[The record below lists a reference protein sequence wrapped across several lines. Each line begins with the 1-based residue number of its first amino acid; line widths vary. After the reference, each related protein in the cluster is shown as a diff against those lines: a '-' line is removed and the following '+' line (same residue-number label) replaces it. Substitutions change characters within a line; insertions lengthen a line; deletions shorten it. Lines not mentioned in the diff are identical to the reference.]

1 MSKNNVKI
9 SIAADTASAKQQ
21 INNFSKELNQS
32 KRSVRDLTA
41 AYERLDDAT
50 KSSSIGKNM
59 KRDLDSAINKF
70 KDLQKIQEKV
80 KSNLGDMKIDTS
92 GFKMPD
98 IGSLVSKSLDSAG
111 FSGASSVIDTLGGV
125 LGGSLTAGT
134 VAATAGVAAAGVA
147 VKEFVDVSQ
156 LAIQKSTEFGQSLS
170 QLSAITGVQGTAL
183 DNMRS
188 QIQDLGKETNSSVVD
203 VTNGM
208 AKIGGAMPALL
219 DDVEG
224 LGEMYKN
231 SSTLA
236 KAGLMSQDDAV
247 QSLTTIMAQFNHTVA
262 DSGKDID
269 ILANASQAGSAEIG
283 DLAGTMKVAGV
294 AANSAG
300 LSLQEASA
308 MAEVLGDNALKG
320 SEAGTQLRNIF
331 SKFSAEG
338 IKDADTMM
346 QTLAAHAGD
355 TGWMVKQFGVDSA
368 NAAQMLAD
376 GGDRYKELLSSLDA
390 TGTATEMARTNFDN
404 LAGDIDR
411 MKVQWENF
419 LASFNV
425 DAADGPVRE
434 LTQSIG
440 DLMQSVINLV
450 GEFQNSTTIQSAM
463 NVVGQS
469 GSMLIDILTTVVN
482 IVGDVLGVFF
492 DLVDTSGTAS
502 TALDLLAGA
511 FQLVREAI
519 KMVEGL
525 VFAVR
530 YAINWLLKQ
539 IVDFKN
545 YVMSSVSKI
554 PLFET
559 ISKYVDWVQKKVQV
573 LIGWWKDLKE
583 TIASTRAEM
592 NEANVTQG
600 NKEKGQK
607 TNKKVNGKSYNQQT
621 HDAIN
626 YAKGKASNGKTQE
639 DKQKIYIKT
648 IQNGI
653 EFERKRLSLAK
664 TDYQK
669 KQIQNRIKSYE
680 EAKKNS
686 PFKSSTTT
694 IASPTSRSPKPSKT
708 VNTDQITQANKSYTE
723 TMIELNSSL
732 KDSMI
737 TQKEYDVKKKSAIE
751 SLINAYHKQG
761 KTADISPEL
770 SALKAKLGEVKESIH
785 VDKINDAERDYAKE
799 LNSISNQYANNL
811 ISAEQA
817 ESAEL
822 SALNKIVSN
831 YLEIGNLTDEEKK
844 NLTTYIAKIKE
855 IQKSNL
861 QKSLKEDVSDI
872 TKKDT
877 SIADKFNFGT
887 KYRDKQS
894 NKEQLDDLVKQ
905 FDELTAKRKEKADE
919 AQKLGVELDF
929 SELDKQQSELSS
941 KIANMAKKAKNDA
954 DFDNVF
960 DGLNDIGDLAS
971 DIQSIGHAFDDVK
984 NPLDAFAKGIGVIT
998 EMMQAYK
1005 TVTEIVTIAQ
1015 DLFAASTTT
1024 AAATDTAATQAEV
1037 ANSEAKITSSSG
1049 EAIAGA
1055 TASGAKLP
1063 FPFNLV
1069 AIATG
1074 VATVI
1079 AALGAISGAF
1089 ATGGIVGGSGAS
1101 TTMGDNTLIRVNRG
1115 EMVLNN
1121 RQQSRLF
1128 KMLDGGLSLNTTS
1141 TGGRVD
1147 FKISGSNLYGSL
1159 KNYSNISRKHGKI
1172 TGIQ

>member
-1 MSKNNVKI
+1 MGKNNVKI

-59 KRDLDSAINKF
+59 KRDLDSAITKF
-70 KDLQKIQEKV
+70 NELKKIQDKV
-80 KSNLGDMKIDTS
+80 KSNLGDVKIDTS
-92 GFKMPD
+92 GFKIPD
-98 IGSLVSKSLDSAG
+98 IGSIVTKSLDSAG
-111 FSGASSVIDTLGGV
+111 FSGASSMIGTLGGIM
-125 LGGSLTAGT
+125 GGSLTAGA
-134 VAATAGVAAAGVA
+134 VAASAGIAAAGIA
-147 VKEFVDVSQ
+147 VKEFVDISQ
-156 LAIQKSTEFGQSLS
+156 QAVQKSAEFGQALS
-170 QLSAITGVQGTAL
+170 GLSAITGVQGTAL
-183 DNMRS
+183 DSMRS

-247 QSLTTIMAQFNHTVA
+247 QSLTTIMAQFNHTVE

-269 ILANASQAGSAEIG
+269 ILANASQAGSAEIS

-346 QTLAAHAGD
+346 QTLAAHTGD

-368 NAAQMLAD
+368 NAAQMLAA
-376 GGDRYKELLSSLDA
+376 GGDRYKELLGALDN
-390 TGTATEMARTNFDN
+390 TGTATEMAATNFNN
-404 LAGDIDR
+404 LNGDISA
-411 MKVQWENF
+411 MNVQWDNF

-440 DLMQSVINLV
+440 ELMQSVIDLV

-463 NVVGQS
+463 NEVGQS
-469 GSMLIDILTTVVN
+469 GSMLIDILTSIIN

-492 DLVDTSGTAS
+492 DLIDTSGKAS
-502 TALDLLAGA
+502 DYLDLLSGA
-511 FQLVREAI
+511 FKIVSEAI

-525 VFAVR
+525 VFALR

-539 IVDFKN
+539 FADFKK
-545 YVMSSVSKI
+545 YVMSGVSKI

-559 ISKYVDWVQKKVQV
+559 ISKYVDWVQKKIKA
-573 LIGWWKDLKE
+573 LIGWWNDLKK
-583 TIASTRAEM
+583 TIEKTRASM
-592 NEANVTQG
+592 NKTNVTEG
-600 NKEKGQK
+600 NKKEQK
-607 TNKKVNGKSYNQQT
+607 TNKKAKKSNKKQNQQPT
-621 HDAIN
+621 QNLQKADLSFGSN
-626 YAKGKASNGKTQE
+626 KGNKGN
-639 DKQKIYIKT
+639 
-648 IQNGI
+648 
-653 EFERKRLSLAK
+653 
-664 TDYQK
+664 
-669 KQIQNRIKSYE
+669 
-680 EAKKNS
+680 
-686 PFKSSTTT
+686 KSSGRSTNNTTKQDP
-694 IASPTSRSPKPSKT
+694 IS
-708 VNTDQITQANKSYTE
+708 QANKSYNE
-723 TMIELNSSL
+723 TMMELNGKL

-737 TQKEYDVKKKSAIE
+737 TQKEYDEKKKSALD
-751 SLINAYHKQG
+751 SLIDAYYKQG
-761 KTADISPEL
+761 KTINNSHEL
-770 SALKAKLGEVKESIH
+770 DAKVKELGEVKFAIQH
-785 VDKINDAERDYAKE
+785 TDAINEANREFASAI
-799 LNSISNQYANNL
+799 NSATNQYVKNL
-811 ISAEQA
+811 VTDDEYDNAIIAAKKKMIE
-817 ESAEL
+817 
-822 SALNKIVSN
+822 KF
-831 YLEIGNLTDEEKK
+831 LEIGNLTAEEETTLKQLVADVK
-844 NLTTYIAKIKE
+844 NK
-855 IQKSNL
+855 QKSDL
-861 QKSLKEDVSDI
+861 QKSLKKDVSDI

-877 SIADKFNFGT
+877 SIADNFNFGT
-887 KYRDKQS
+887 KNRDKQS
-894 NKEQLDDLVKQ
+894 NKEQLEDLVKQ
-905 FDELTAKRKEKADE
+905 FDELTNKREEKAKE
-919 AQKLGVELDF
+919 AVKLGVELDF

-941 KIANMAKKAKNDA
+941 KIANMAKEAKKDA
-954 DFDNVF
+954 DFDNIF

-971 DIQSIGHAFDDVK
+971 GIESIGTAFDNVK

-998 EMMQAYK
+998 QMMQAYK
-1005 TVTEIVTIAQ
+1005 TITEIVTIAQ
-1015 DLFAASTTT
+1015 DLFATSTT
-1024 AAATDTAATQAEV
+1024 AAATADTAATGIEV
-1037 ANSEAKITSSSG
+1037 SNSVAKATASSG

-1055 TASGAKLP
+1055 TASGSKLP
-1063 FPFNLV
+1063 FPANIA
-1069 AIATG
+1069 AIAAG
-1074 VATVI
+1074 VAAVI
-1079 AALGAISGAF
+1079 AALAAVSGAF
-1089 ATGGIVGGSGAS
+1089 ATGGVVGGSGAS
-1101 TTMGDNTLIRVNRG
+1101 TTIGDNTLIRVNRG

-1141 TGGRVD
+1141 TGGTVD
-1147 FKISGSNLYGSL
+1147 FRISGSNLYGSL
-1159 KNYSNISRKHGKI
+1159 KNYSNMSKKHGKI
-1172 TGIQ
+1172 TGIS

>member
-1 MSKNNVKI
+1 MGKNNVKI

-59 KRDLDSAINKF
+59 KKDLDSAISKF
-70 KDLQKIQEKV
+70 NELKKIQDKI
-80 KSNLGDMKIDTS
+80 KSNLGDVKIDTS
-92 GFKMPD
+92 GFKIPD
-98 IGSLVSKSLDSAG
+98 IGALVSKSLDSAG
-111 FSGASSVIDTLGGV
+111 FSGASSMIETLGGV
-125 LGGSLTAGT
+125 MGGSLTAGA
-134 VAATAGVAAAGVA
+134 VAATAGVAAAGIA

-156 LAIQKSTEFGQSLS
+156 QAVQKSSEFGQSLS

-300 LSLQEASA
+300 LSLQQASA

-368 NAAQMLAD
+368 NAAQMLAA

-404 LAGDIDR
+404 LAGDIGA

-419 LASFNV
+419 LSSFNV

-440 DLMQSVINLV
+440 ELMQSVIDLV

-511 FQLVREAI
+511 FEIVKEAI
-519 KMVEGL
+519 KMVEGV
-525 VFAVR
+525 VFALR

-539 IVDFKN
+539 FADFKN
-545 YVMSSVSKI
+545 YVMAGVSKI
-554 PLFET
+554 PLFDT
-559 ISKYVDWVQKKVQV
+559 ISKYVDWVQKKIKV
-573 LIGWWKDLKE
+573 LIGWWNDLKK
-583 TIASTRAEM
+583 TISSARAEM
-592 NEANVTQG
+592 NKTNVTQG
-600 NKEKGQK
+600 NKQKGQK
-607 TNKKVNGKSYNQQT
+607 SNKKHNKQNQHQT
-621 HDAIN
+621 QNLQNADMSF
-626 YAKGKASNGKTQE
+626 GSGRGSRGSGRTSSNTP
-639 DKQKIYIKT
+639 KQ
-648 IQNGI
+648 
-653 EFERKRLSLAK
+653 
-664 TDYQK
+664 
-669 KQIQNRIKSYE
+669 
-680 EAKKNS
+680 
-686 PFKSSTTT
+686 
-694 IASPTSRSPKPSKT
+694 
-708 VNTDQITQANKSYTE
+708 DQIAQANKSYIE
-723 TMIELNSSL
+723 TIIELNSSL

-737 TQKEYDVKKKSAIE
+737 TQKDYDNKKKSAIE
-751 SLINAYHKQG
+751 SLIAAYHKQG
-761 KTADISPEL
+761 KTVDVSPEL
-770 SALKAKLGEVKESIH
+770 SALKDKLGEVKESIR
-785 VDKINDAERDYAKE
+785 VDRIKEAEDAYAKG
-799 LNSISNQYANNL
+799 LNLIDKQYTKNL

-861 QKSLKEDVSDI
+861 QKSLNEDVFDI
-872 TKKDT
+872 GKKDT
-877 SIADKFNFGT
+877 SIADKFNLG
-887 KYRDKQS
+887 DKQS
-894 NKEQLDDLVKQ
+894 NKEQFDNLVKQ

-919 AQKLGVELDF
+919 AQKLGISLDF

-941 KIANMAKKAKNDA
+941 KIANMAKEAKKEAN
-954 DFDNVF
+954 FDNIF
-960 DGLNDIGDLAS
+960 DGLNDIGDLTS

-984 NPLDAFAKGIGVIT
+984 DPLDAFGKGIGVIT
-998 EMMQAYK
+998 QMMQAYK

-1015 DLFAASTTT
+1015 DLFSASTT
-1024 AAATDTAATQAEV
+1024 AAATADTAATTTEV
-1037 ANSEAKITSSSG
+1037 ANSTAKTSAASG
-1049 EAIAGA
+1049 EAIANA

-1063 FPFNLV
+1063 FPANIA
-1069 AIATG
+1069 AIAAG
-1074 VATVI
+1074 VAAVI

-1121 RQQSRLF
+1121 RQQARLF

-1141 TGGRVD
+1141 AGGTVD
-1147 FKISGSNLYGSL
+1147 FRISGSNLYGSL
-1159 KNYSNISRKHGKI
+1159 KNYSSMAKKHGKI
-1172 TGIQ
+1172 TGIS

>member
-1 MSKNNVKI
+1 MGKNNVKI

-41 AYERLDDAT
+41 AYERLDDVT

-59 KRDLDSAINKF
+59 KKDLDSAIAKF
-70 KDLQKIQEKV
+70 NELKKIQDKV
-80 KSNLGDMKIDTS
+80 QSNLGNMKIDTS

-111 FSGASSVIDTLGGV
+111 FSGASSMIETLGGV
-125 LGGSLTAGT
+125 MGGSLTAGA
-134 VAATAGVAAAGVA
+134 VAATAGVAAAGIA

-156 LAIQKSTEFGQSLS
+156 QAVQKSSEFGQALS
-170 QLSAITGVQGTAL
+170 GLSAITGVQGTAL

-368 NAAQMLAD
+368 NAAQMLAA

-404 LAGDIDR
+404 LAGDIGA

-419 LASFNV
+419 LSSFNV

-434 LTQSIG
+434 LAQSIG
-440 DLMQSVINLV
+440 ELMQSVIDLV

-492 DLVDTSGTAS
+492 DLVDTSGTTS

-511 FQLVREAI
+511 FQVVREAI

-525 VFAVR
+525 IFAVR

-539 IVDFKN
+539 VIDFKN
-545 YVMSSVSKI
+545 YIMTKVSKI

-559 ISKYVDWVQKKVQV
+559 LSKYVDWVQKKIKV
-573 LIGWWKDLKE
+573 LIGWWKDLKK
-583 TIASTRAEM
+583 TVADTRAAM
-592 NEANVTQG
+592 NKTNVTQG
-600 NKEKGQK
+600 NKKKGQDSNK
-607 TNKKVNGKSYNQQT
+607 KNNKQTTNKQNTQSGKNFPKADLSFGS
-621 HDAIN
+621 D
-626 YAKGKASNGKTQE
+626 KGSRGSRGSRGGGRSSSNTP
-639 DKQKIYIKT
+639 KQ
-648 IQNGI
+648 
-653 EFERKRLSLAK
+653 
-664 TDYQK
+664 D
-669 KQIQNRIKSYE
+669 
-680 EAKKNS
+680 
-686 PFKSSTTT
+686 P
-694 IASPTSRSPKPSKT
+694 IA
-708 VNTDQITQANKSYTE
+708 QANKSYND
-723 TMIELNSSL
+723 TMMELNGKL

-737 TQKEYDVKKKSAIE
+737 TQKEYDEKKKSALE
-751 SLINAYHKQG
+751 SLIDAYYKQG
-761 KTADISPEL
+761 KTINNSHEL
-770 SALKAKLGEVKESIH
+770 DAKI
-785 VDKINDAERDYAKE
+785 KE
-799 LNSISNQYANNL
+799 LGDVKFAIQHTDAINEANKEFADAINSVTKQYVKNL
-811 ISAEQA
+811 VTDDEYDNAIIEAKKKMIQ
-817 ESAEL
+817 
-822 SALNKIVSN
+822 KF
-831 YLEIGNLTDEEKK
+831 LEIGNLTTEEETTLKK
-844 NLTTYIAKIKE
+844 LIADVKAK
-855 IQKSNL
+855 QKSDM

-872 TKKDT
+872 TKQDT
-877 SIADKFNFGT
+877 SIADKFNFGN
-887 KYRDKQS
+887 KNRDKQS

-919 AQKLGVELDF
+919 AQKLGISLDF
-929 SELDKQQSELSS
+929 SELDKQQSELGS
-941 KIANMAKKAKNDA
+941 KIANMAKEAKKEAN
-954 DFDNVF
+954 FDNIF
-960 DGLNDIGDLAS
+960 DGLNDIGSLAS
-971 DIQSIGHAFDDVK
+971 SIQSIGTAFDDVK
-984 NPLDAFAKGIGVIT
+984 NPLDAFIKGIGVIT

-1015 DLFAASTTT
+1015 DLFSASTT
-1024 AAATDTAATQAEV
+1024 AAATADTAATATEV
-1037 ANSEAKITSSSG
+1037 ANSTAKTTASSG

-1063 FPFNLV
+1063 FPMNLV

-1074 VATVI
+1074 VAAVI
-1079 AALGAISGAF
+1079 AALASISGAF

-1101 TTMGDNTLIRVNRG
+1101 TTIGDNTLIRVNRG

-1121 RQQSRLF
+1121 RQQAHLF
-1128 KMLDGGLSLNTTS
+1128 KMLDGGLALNTQS
-1141 TGGRVD
+1141 SGGSVN
-1147 FKISGSNLYGSL
+1147 FKISGSNLYGTL
-1159 KNYSNISRKHGKI
+1159 KNYSNMQSKVGRN
-1172 TGIQ
+1172 TGIR

>member
-1 MSKNNVKI
+1 MGKNNVKI

-41 AYERLDDAT
+41 AYERLDDVT

-59 KRDLDSAINKF
+59 KKDLDSAIDKF
-70 KDLQKIQEKV
+70 KELQNIQEKV
-80 KSNLGDMKIDTS
+80 KSNLGGMKIDTS
-92 GFKMPD
+92 GFKIPD

-111 FSGASSVIDTLGGV
+111 FSGASSMIETLGGV
-125 LGGSLTAGT
+125 MGGSLTTGA
-134 VAATAGVAAAGVA
+134 VAATAGVAAAGIA

-156 LAIQKSTEFGQSLS
+156 QAVQKSSEFGQSLS

-247 QSLTTIMAQFNHTVA
+247 QSLTTIMAQFNHTVE

-368 NAAQMLAD
+368 NAAQMLAA

-419 LASFNV
+419 LSSFNV

-440 DLMQSVINLV
+440 ELMQSVIDLV

-511 FQLVREAI
+511 FQVVKEAI

-525 VFAVR
+525 IFAVR

-539 IVDFKN
+539 VIDFKN
-545 YVMSSVSKI
+545 YIMAKVSKI

-559 ISKYVDWVQKKVQV
+559 ISKYVDWVQKKIKT
-573 LIGWWKDLKE
+573 LIGWWNDLKK
-583 TIASTRAEM
+583 TISSARAEM
-592 NEANVTQG
+592 NKTNVTQG
-600 NKEKGQK
+600 NKQKGQK
-607 TNKKVNGKSYNQQT
+607 SNKKHNKQNQHQT
-621 HDAIN
+621 
-626 YAKGKASNGKTQE
+626 
-639 DKQKIYIKT
+639 
-648 IQNGI
+648 QN
-653 EFERKRLSLAK
+653 L
-664 TDYQK
+664 
-669 KQIQNRIKSYE
+669 QNADMSFGSGRGGSRG
-680 EAKKNS
+680 
-686 PFKSSTTT
+686 
-694 IASPTSRSPKPSKT
+694 SRSGGRSSN
-708 VNTDQITQANKSYTE
+708 NTTKQDPIAQANKSYNE
-723 TMIELNSSL
+723 TMMELNGKL

-737 TQKEYDVKKKSAIE
+737 TQKEYDEKKKSALE
-751 SLINAYHKQG
+751 SLIDAYYKQG
-761 KTADISPEL
+761 KTINNSHEL
-770 SALKAKLGEVKESIH
+770 DAKVKELGDVKFAIQH
-785 VDKINDAERDYAKE
+785 TDAINEANKEFGDAINSATKQYVKNLVTDDEYDNAIIEAKKKM
-799 LNSISNQYANNL
+799 IQ
-811 ISAEQA
+811 
-817 ESAEL
+817 
-822 SALNKIVSN
+822 KF
-831 YLEIGNLTDEEKK
+831 LEIGNLTEAEE
-844 NLTTYIAKIKE
+844 TTLKQLIADVKAK
-855 IQKSNL
+855 QKSDM

-872 TKKDT
+872 TKQDT
-877 SIADKFNFGT
+877 SIADKFNFGN
-887 KYRDKQS
+887 KNRDKQS

-905 FDELTAKRKEKADE
+905 FDGLTAKRKEKADE
-919 AQKLGVELDF
+919 AEKLGISLDF

-941 KIANMAKKAKNDA
+941 KIANMAKEAKKEAN
-954 DFDNVF
+954 FDNIF
-960 DGLNDIGDLAS
+960 DGLNDIGDLTS

-984 NPLDAFAKGIGVIT
+984 DPLDAFGKGIGVIT
-998 EMMQAYK
+998 QMMQAYK

-1015 DLFAASTTT
+1015 DLFSASTT
-1024 AAATDTAATQAEV
+1024 AAATADTAATSTEV
-1037 ANSEAKITSSSG
+1037 SNAAAKTTASSG

-1063 FPFNLV
+1063 FPLNLV

-1074 VATVI
+1074 VAAVI

-1101 TTMGDNTLIRVNRG
+1101 TTIGDNTLIRVNRG

-1121 RQQSRLF
+1121 RQQAHLF
-1128 KMLDGGLSLNTTS
+1128 RMLDGGLALNTQS
-1141 TGGRVD
+1141 SGGSVN
-1147 FKISGSNLYGSL
+1147 FKISGSNLYGTL
-1159 KNYSNISRKHGKI
+1159 KNYSNMQSKVGRN
-1172 TGIQ
+1172 TGIR

>member
-1 MSKNNVKI
+1 MGKNNVKI
-9 SIAADTASAKQQ
+9 SISADTAQAKASMQ
-21 INNFSKELNQS
+21 NFSKTLNSS
-32 KRSVRDLTA
+32 KRSVRDLTY
-41 AYERLDDAT
+41 AYEQLDDAT
-50 KSSSIGKNM
+50 KSSSIGRNM
-59 KRDLDSAINKF
+59 KKDLDSAIAKF
-70 KDLQKIQEKV
+70 NELKKIQDKI
-80 KSNLGDMKIDTS
+80 KSNLGDVKIDTS

-98 IGSLVSKSLDSAG
+98 IGSLISKSLDSAG
-111 FSGASSVIDTLGGV
+111 FSGASSMIETLGGV
-125 LGGSLTAGT
+125 MGGSLTAGA
-134 VAATAGVAAAGVA
+134 VAATAGVAAAGIA
-147 VKEFVDVSQ
+147 VKELVDVSQ
-156 LAIQKSTEFGQSLS
+156 QAVQKSSEFGQALS
-170 QLSAITGVQGTAL
+170 GLSAITGVQGTAL
-183 DNMRS
+183 ENMRS
-188 QIQDLGKETNSSVVD
+188 QIQDLGKDTNSSVVD

-283 DLAGTMKVAGV
+283 DLAATMKVAGV
-294 AANSAG
+294 SANSAG
-300 LSLQEASA
+300 LSLQQASA

-368 NAAQMLAD
+368 NAAQMLAA

-404 LAGDIDR
+404 LAGDIGA

-419 LASFNV
+419 LSSFNV

-440 DLMQSVINLV
+440 ELMQSVIDLV

-463 NVVGQS
+463 NVVGQQ
-469 GSMLIDILTTVVN
+469 GSMLIDILTAVVN
-482 IVGDVLGVFF
+482 VVGDVLGVFF

-511 FQLVREAI
+511 FQIVREAI
-519 KMVEGL
+519 KMVEGV
-525 VFAVR
+525 VFALR

-539 IVDFKN
+539 FADFKN
-545 YVMSSVSKI
+545 YVMAGVSKI

-559 ISKYVDWVQKKVQV
+559 ISKYVDWVQKKIKV
-573 LIGWWKDLKE
+573 LIGWWNDLKK
-583 TIASTRAEM
+583 TISSARAEM
-592 NEANVTQG
+592 NKTNVTQG

-607 TNKKVNGKSYNQQT
+607 SNKKNKKQTNKKNNTPSRRNLPKADMSFGSNKGSRGSKGSKSSGKS
-621 HDAIN
+621 
-626 YAKGKASNGKTQE
+626 SNNTP
-639 DKQKIYIKT
+639 KQ
-648 IQNGI
+648 
-653 EFERKRLSLAK
+653 
-664 TDYQK
+664 
-669 KQIQNRIKSYE
+669 
-680 EAKKNS
+680 
-686 PFKSSTTT
+686 
-694 IASPTSRSPKPSKT
+694 
-708 VNTDQITQANKSYTE
+708 DQIAQANKSYND
-723 TMIELNSSL
+723 TMMELNGKL

-737 TQKEYDVKKKSAIE
+737 TQKEYDEKKKSALE
-751 SLINAYHKQG
+751 SLIDAYYKQG
-761 KTADISPEL
+761 KTINNSHEL
-770 SALKAKLGEVKESIH
+770 DAKVKELGDVKFAIQH
-785 VDKINDAERDYAKE
+785 TDAINEANKEFGDAINSATKQYVKNLVTDDEYDNAIIEAKKKM
-799 LNSISNQYANNL
+799 IQ
-811 ISAEQA
+811 
-817 ESAEL
+817 
-822 SALNKIVSN
+822 KF
-831 YLEIGNLTDEEKK
+831 LEIGNLTTEEE
-844 NLTTYIAKIKE
+844 TTLKQLMADVKAK
-855 IQKSNL
+855 QKSDM

-877 SIADKFNFGT
+877 SIADKFNFGN
-887 KYRDKQS
+887 KNRDKQS

-919 AQKLGVELDF
+919 AQKLGIELDF
-929 SELDKQQSELSS
+929 SELDSQQAELSS

-954 DFDNVF
+954 NFDNIF

-971 DIQSIGHAFDDVK
+971 GIQSIGTAFDDVK
-984 NPLDAFAKGIGVIT
+984 NPLDAFIKGIGVIT
-998 EMMQAYK
+998 QMMQAYK
-1005 TVTEIVTIAQ
+1005 TITEVVTIAQ
-1015 DLFAASTTT
+1015 DLFATSTTT
-1024 AAATDTAATQAEV
+1024 AAAADTAATTIETT
-1037 ANSEAKITSSSG
+1037 NSAAKTSAASG
-1049 EAIAGA
+1049 EAIANA

-1063 FPFNLV
+1063 FPANIA
-1069 AIATG
+1069 AIAAG
-1074 VATVI
+1074 VAAVI
-1079 AALGAISGAF
+1079 AALAAISGGF
-1089 ATGGIVGGSGAS
+1089 ATGGIVGGSGSS

-1121 RQQSRLF
+1121 RQQARLF

-1141 TGGRVD
+1141 TGGTVD
-1147 FKISGSNLYGSL
+1147 FRISGSNLYGSL
-1159 KNYSNISRKHGKI
+1159 KNYSSMAKKHGKI
-1172 TGIQ
+1172 TGIS

>member
-1 MSKNNVKI
+1 MGRNTVKI
-9 SIAADTASAKQQ
+9 NVSADVAQAKASMQ
-21 INNFSKELNQS
+21 NFSKTLNQS
-32 KRSVRDLTA
+32 KRSVRDLTY
-41 AYERLDDAT
+41 AYEQLDSKT
-50 KSSSIGKNM
+50 KESSIGRNM
-59 KRDLDSAINKF
+59 KKDLDSAIAKF
-70 KDLQKIQEKV
+70 NELKKIQDKI
-80 KSNLGDMKIDTS
+80 KSNLGDVKIDTS

-98 IGSLVSKSLDSAG
+98 IGSIISKSLDSAG
-111 FSGASSVIDTLGGV
+111 FSGASSMIETLGGV
-125 LGGSLTAGT
+125 MGGSLTAGA
-134 VAATAGVAAAGVA
+134 VAASAGIAAAGIA

-156 LAIQKSTEFGQSLS
+156 QAVQKSSEFGQALS
-170 QLSAITGVQGTAL
+170 GLSAITGVQGTAL
-183 DNMRS
+183 ENMRS

-368 NAAQMLAD
+368 NAAQMLAA

-404 LAGDIDR
+404 LAGDIGA

-419 LASFNV
+419 LSSFNV

-440 DLMQSVINLV
+440 ELMQSVIDLV

-463 NVVGQS
+463 NVVGQQ

-482 IVGDVLGVFF
+482 VVGDVLGVFF
-492 DLVDTSGTAS
+492 DLVDTSGTTS

-511 FQLVREAI
+511 FQIVKEAI
-519 KMVEGL
+519 KMVEGV
-525 VFAVR
+525 VFALR

-539 IVDFKN
+539 FADFKN
-545 YVMSSVSKI
+545 YVMAGVSKI

-559 ISKYVDWVQKKVQV
+559 ISKYVDWVQKKIKV
-573 LIGWWKDLKE
+573 LIGWWNDLKK
-583 TIASTRAEM
+583 TISSARAEM
-592 NEANVTQG
+592 NKTNVTQG
-600 NKEKGQK
+600 NKQKGQDS
-607 TNKKVNGKSYNQQT
+607 NKKNNKQTTKKNNTPSRQNLPKANMSFGSGKGSRGSRGSKGSRGSGKS
-621 HDAIN
+621 
-626 YAKGKASNGKTQE
+626 SNNTP
-639 DKQKIYIKT
+639 KQ
-648 IQNGI
+648 
-653 EFERKRLSLAK
+653 
-664 TDYQK
+664 
-669 KQIQNRIKSYE
+669 
-680 EAKKNS
+680 
-686 PFKSSTTT
+686 
-694 IASPTSRSPKPSKT
+694 
-708 VNTDQITQANKSYTE
+708 DQIAQANKSYIE

-737 TQKEYDVKKKSAIE
+737 TQKDYDEKKKSAIE
-751 SLINAYHKQG
+751 SLIDAYHKQG
-761 KTADISPEL
+761 KTADVSPEL
-770 SALKAKLGEVKESIH
+770 SALKDKLGEVKESIR
-785 VDKINDAERDYAKE
+785 VDKINAAESDYAKE
-799 LNSISNQYANNL
+799 LILISNQYAKNL
-811 ISAEQA
+811 ISAEEA

-861 QKSLKEDVSDI
+861 QKSLNEDVSDI
-872 TKKDT
+872 GKKDT
-877 SIADKFNFGT
+877 SIADKFNLG
-887 KYRDKQS
+887 DKQS
-894 NKEQLDDLVKQ
+894 NKEQFDDLVKQ
-905 FDELTAKRKEKADE
+905 FDELTAKRNEKKKEAF
-919 AQKLGVELDF
+919 KLGVDLDF
-929 SELDKQQSELSS
+929 SELDKQQAELSS
-941 KIANMAKKAKNDA
+941 KIANMAKKVKKEAN
-954 DFDNVF
+954 FDTVF
-960 DGLNDIGDLAS
+960 NTFGDLGNIAS
-971 DIQSIGHAFDDVK
+971 SIDSIGTAFENVK
-984 NPLDAFAKGIGVIT
+984 NPLQGFAAMMQTITTLMQTYKTIT
-998 EMMQAYK
+998 EL
-1005 TVTEIVTIAQ
+1005 VTGAQ
-1015 DLFAASTTT
+1015 NLFAASTT
-1024 AAATDTAATQAEV
+1024 AAATADTAATGVEV
-1037 ANSEAKITSSSG
+1037 ANSTAKTSAASG
-1049 EAIAGA
+1049 EAIANA

-1063 FPFNLV
+1063 FPANIA
-1069 AIATG
+1069 AIAAG
-1074 VATVI
+1074 VAAVI
-1079 AALGAISGAF
+1079 AALASISGGF

-1121 RQQSRLF
+1121 RQQARLF

-1141 TGGRVD
+1141 TGGTVD
-1147 FKISGSNLYGSL
+1147 FRISGSNLYGSL
-1159 KNYSNISRKHGKI
+1159 KNYSSMAKKHGKI
-1172 TGIQ
+1172 TGIS

>member
-1 MSKNNVKI
+1 MGKNNVKI

-41 AYERLDDAT
+41 AYERLDDVT

-59 KRDLDSAINKF
+59 KKDLDSAIDKF
-70 KDLQKIQEKV
+70 KELQNIQEKV
-80 KSNLGDMKIDTS
+80 KSNLGGMKIDTS

-111 FSGASSVIDTLGGV
+111 FSGASSMIETLGGV
-125 LGGSLTAGT
+125 MGGSLTAGA
-134 VAATAGVAAAGVA
+134 VAATAGVAAAGIA

-156 LAIQKSTEFGQSLS
+156 QAVQKSSEFGQALS

-283 DLAGTMKVAGV
+283 DLAGTMKIAGV

-368 NAAQMLAD
+368 NAAQMLAA

-404 LAGDIDR
+404 LAGDIGA

-419 LASFNV
+419 LSSFNV

-440 DLMQSVINLV
+440 ELMQSVIDLV

-492 DLVDTSGTAS
+492 DLVDTSGTTS

-511 FQLVREAI
+511 FQIVREAI
-519 KMVEGL
+519 KMVEGV
-525 VFAVR
+525 VFALR

-539 IVDFKN
+539 FADFKN
-545 YVMSSVSKI
+545 YVMAGISKI
-554 PLFET
+554 PLFDT
-559 ISKYVDWVQKKVQV
+559 ISKYVDWVQKKIKV
-573 LIGWWKDLKE
+573 LIGWWNDLKK
-583 TIASTRAEM
+583 TISSARAEM
-592 NEANVTQG
+592 NKTNVTQG
-600 NKEKGQK
+600 NKQKGQES
-607 TNKKVNGKSYNQQT
+607 NKKNNKQT
-621 HDAIN
+621 
-626 YAKGKASNGKTQE
+626 T
-639 DKQKIYIKT
+639 
-648 IQNGI
+648 
-653 EFERKRLSLAK
+653 
-664 TDYQK
+664 K
-669 KQIQNRIKSYE
+669 KQNTQSG
-680 EAKKNS
+680 KNFPKADMS
-686 PFKSSTTT
+686 FGSDKGSRGSGG
-694 IASPTSRSPKPSKT
+694 SRSSGGSRGGGRSSNNTPKQDP
-708 VNTDQITQANKSYTE
+708 IAQANKSYND
-723 TMIELNSSL
+723 TMMELNGKL

-737 TQKEYDVKKKSAIE
+737 TQKEYDEKKKSALE
-751 SLINAYHKQG
+751 SLIDAYYKQG
-761 KTADISPEL
+761 KTINNSHEL
-770 SALKAKLGEVKESIH
+770 DAKVKELGDVKFAIQH
-785 VDKINDAERDYAKE
+785 TDAINEANKEFADAINSATKQYVKNLVTDDEYDNAIIEAKKKM
-799 LNSISNQYANNL
+799 IQ
-811 ISAEQA
+811 
-817 ESAEL
+817 
-822 SALNKIVSN
+822 KF
-831 YLEIGNLTDEEKK
+831 LEIGNLTTEEE
-844 NLTTYIAKIKE
+844 TTLKQLIADVKAK
-855 IQKSNL
+855 QKSDM

-872 TKKDT
+872 TKQDT
-877 SIADKFNFGT
+877 SIADKFNFGN
-887 KYRDKQS
+887 KNRDKQS

-919 AQKLGVELDF
+919 AQKLGISLDF
-929 SELDKQQSELSS
+929 SELDKQQAELSS
-941 KIANMAKKAKNDA
+941 KIANMAKEAKKEAN
-954 DFDNVF
+954 FDNIF
-960 DGLNDIGDLAS
+960 DGLNDIGSLAS
-971 DIQSIGHAFDDVK
+971 SIQSIGTAFDDVK
-984 NPLDAFAKGIGVIT
+984 NPLDAFIKGIGVIT

-1015 DLFAASTTT
+1015 DLFSASTT
-1024 AAATDTAATQAEV
+1024 AAATADTAATATEV
-1037 ANSEAKITSSSG
+1037 ANSTAKTTASSG

-1063 FPFNLV
+1063 FPMNLV

-1074 VATVI
+1074 VAAVI
-1079 AALGAISGAF
+1079 AALASISGAF

-1101 TTMGDNTLIRVNRG
+1101 TTIGDNTLIRVNRG

-1121 RQQSRLF
+1121 RQQAHLF
-1128 KMLDGGLSLNTTS
+1128 KMLDGGLALNTQS
-1141 TGGRVD
+1141 SGGSVN
-1147 FKISGSNLYGSL
+1147 FKISGSNLYGTL
-1159 KNYSNISRKHGKI
+1159 KNYSNMQSKVGRN
-1172 TGIQ
+1172 TGIR

>member
-1 MSKNNVKI
+1 MGKNNVKI

-59 KRDLDSAINKF
+59 KKDLDSAIAKF
-70 KDLQKIQEKV
+70 NELKKIQDKI
-80 KSNLGDMKIDTS
+80 KSNLGDVKIDTS

-111 FSGASSVIDTLGGV
+111 FSGASSMIETLGGV
-125 LGGSLTAGT
+125 MGGSLTAGA
-134 VAATAGVAAAGVA
+134 VAASAGIAAAGIA

-156 LAIQKSTEFGQSLS
+156 QAVQKSSEFGQALS
-170 QLSAITGVQGTAL
+170 GLSAITGVQGTAL

-231 SSTLA
+231 SSILA

-368 NAAQMLAD
+368 NAAQMLAA

-404 LAGDIDR
+404 LAGDIGA

-419 LASFNV
+419 LSSFNV

-434 LTQSIG
+434 LAQSIG
-440 DLMQSVINLV
+440 ELMQSVIDLV

-463 NVVGQS
+463 NVVGQQ
-469 GSMLIDILTTVVN
+469 GSMLVDILTSVVN
-482 IVGDVLGVFF
+482 VVGDVLGVFF
-492 DLVDTSGTAS
+492 DLVDTSGTTS

-511 FQLVREAI
+511 FQIVREAI
-519 KMVEGL
+519 KMVEGV
-525 VFAVR
+525 VFALR

-539 IVDFKN
+539 FADFKN
-545 YVMSSVSKI
+545 YVMSGISKI

-559 ISKYVDWVQKKVQV
+559 ISKYVDWVQKKIKV
-573 LIGWWKDLKE
+573 LIGWWNDLKK
-583 TIASTRAEM
+583 TISSARAEM
-592 NEANVTQG
+592 NKTNVTQG
-600 NKEKGQK
+600 NKQKGQK
-607 TNKKVNGKSYNQQT
+607 SNKKNNKQTNKKNNTPSRRNLPKADLSFGSDKGSKGSKGSRGSRGSGKS
-621 HDAIN
+621 
-626 YAKGKASNGKTQE
+626 SNNTP
-639 DKQKIYIKT
+639 KQ
-648 IQNGI
+648 
-653 EFERKRLSLAK
+653 
-664 TDYQK
+664 D
-669 KQIQNRIKSYE
+669 
-680 EAKKNS
+680 
-686 PFKSSTTT
+686 P
-694 IASPTSRSPKPSKT
+694 IA
-708 VNTDQITQANKSYTE
+708 QANKSYIE

-737 TQKEYDVKKKSAIE
+737 TQKDYDEKKKSAIE
-751 SLINAYHKQG
+751 SLIDAYHKQG
-761 KTADISPEL
+761 KTADVSPEL
-770 SALKAKLGEVKESIH
+770 SALKDKLGEVKESIR
-785 VDKINDAERDYAKE
+785 VDKINAAENDYAKE
-799 LNSISNQYANNL
+799 LNSISNQYAKNL

-861 QKSLKEDVSDI
+861 QKSLKEDISDI

-877 SIADKFNFGT
+877 SIADKFNLGNSHR
-887 KYRDKQS
+887 YKQT
-894 NKEQLDDLVKQ
+894 NKEQFDDLVKQ

-919 AQKLGVELDF
+919 AQKLGIELDF
-929 SELDKQQSELSS
+929 SELDSQQAELSS

-971 DIQSIGHAFDDVK
+971 GIQSIGTAFDDVK
-984 NPLDAFAKGIGVIT
+984 NPLDAFIKGIGVIT
-998 EMMQAYK
+998 QMMQAYK
-1005 TVTEIVTIAQ
+1005 TITEIVTIAQ
-1015 DLFAASTTT
+1015 DLFATSTTT
-1024 AAATDTAATQAEV
+1024 AAAADTAATTIETT
-1037 ANSEAKITSSSG
+1037 NSAAKTSAASG
-1049 EAIAGA
+1049 EAIANA

-1063 FPFNLV
+1063 FPANIA
-1069 AIATG
+1069 AIAAG
-1074 VATVI
+1074 VAAVI

-1121 RQQSRLF
+1121 RQQARLF
-1128 KMLDGGLSLNTTS
+1128 KMLDGGLSLNTIS
-1141 TGGRVD
+1141 AGGTVD
-1147 FKISGSNLYGSL
+1147 FRISGSNLYGSL
-1159 KNYSNISRKHGKI
+1159 KNYSSMAKKHGKI
-1172 TGIQ
+1172 TGIS

>member
-1 MSKNNVKI
+1 MGKNNVKI

-41 AYERLDDAT
+41 AYERLDDVT

-59 KRDLDSAINKF
+59 KKDLDSAIAKF
-70 KDLQKIQEKV
+70 NELKKIQDKV
-80 KSNLGDMKIDTS
+80 QSNLGNMKIDTS

-111 FSGASSVIDTLGGV
+111 FSGASSMIETLGGV
-125 LGGSLTAGT
+125 MGGSLTAGA
-134 VAATAGVAAAGVA
+134 VAATAGVAAAGIA

-156 LAIQKSTEFGQSLS
+156 QAVQKSSEFGQSLS

-183 DNMRS
+183 ENMRS
-188 QIQDLGKETNSSVVD
+188 QIQDLAKETNSSVVD
-203 VTNGM
+203 VTNSM
-208 AKIGGAMPALL
+208 AKIGSAMPALL
-219 DDVEG
+219 KDTEG
-224 LGEMYKN
+224 LGKMTEE

-236 KAGLMSQDDAV
+236 KAGLMSQDEAI
-247 QSLTTIMAQFNHTVA
+247 QSLTTIMAQFKHTVE
-262 DSGKDID
+262 DSSKDVD
-269 ILANASQAGSAEIG
+269 ILANASQAGSAEIS
-283 DLAGTMKVAGV
+283 DLAATMKVAGV

-300 LSLQEASA
+300 LSLKQASA

-376 GGDRYKELLSSLDA
+376 GGDRYKELLGALDK
-390 TGTATEMARTNFDN
+390 TGTATEMAATNFNN
-404 LAGDIDR
+404 LNGDISK

-419 LASFNV
+419 LSSFNV

-440 DLMQSVINLV
+440 ELMQSVIDLV

-463 NVVGQS
+463 NVVGQQ
-469 GSMLIDILTTVVN
+469 GSMLVDILTSVVN

-511 FQLVREAI
+511 FEMVREAI

-525 VFAVR
+525 IFAVR

-539 IVDFKN
+539 VIDFKN
-545 YVMSSVSKI
+545 YIMAKVSKI

-559 ISKYVDWVQKKVQV
+559 ISKYIDWVQKKVQV
-573 LIGWWKDLKE
+573 LINWWKDLKD
-583 TIASTRAEM
+583 TVADTRAAM
-592 NEANVTQG
+592 NEASVTQG

-607 TNKKVNGKSYNQQT
+607 SNNKGKSYNQQT
-621 HDAIN
+621 RDAIN
-626 YAKGKASNGKTQE
+626 YAKGKAGSGKTQE
-639 DKQKIYIKT
+639 DKQNIYLKT
-648 IQNGI
+648 LQNGI
-653 EFERKRLSLAK
+653 DFERKRLGLAK

-680 EAKKNS
+680 DAKKNS
-686 PFKSSTTT
+686 PFKSIQENATT
-694 IASPTSRSPKPSKT
+694 PTSKSPKPSKT
-708 VNTDQITQANKSYTE
+708 NNTDQIAQANKSYIE

-737 TQKEYDVKKKSAIE
+737 TQKDYDEKKKSAIE
-751 SLINAYHKQG
+751 SLIDAYHKQG
-761 KTADISPEL
+761 KTADVSPEL
-770 SALKAKLGEVKESIH
+770 SALKDKLGEVKESIR
-785 VDKINDAERDYAKE
+785 VDKINAAESDYAKE
-799 LNSISNQYANNL
+799 LNLISNQYAKNL
-811 ISAEQA
+811 ISAEEA

-861 QKSLKEDVSDI
+861 QKSLNEDVSDI
-872 TKKDT
+872 GKKDT
-877 SIADKFNFGT
+877 SIADKFNLG
-887 KYRDKQS
+887 DKPS
-894 NKEQLDDLVKQ
+894 NKEQFDDLVKQ

-919 AQKLGVELDF
+919 AVKLGVSLDF

-941 KIANMAKKAKNDA
+941 KIANMAKKVKKEAN
-954 DFDNVF
+954 FDTA
-960 DGLNDIGDLAS
+960 LNTFSDLGNIAS
-971 DIQSIGHAFDDVK
+971 NIDSIGTAFENVK
-984 NPLDAFAKGIGVIT
+984 NPLQGFAAMMQTITTLMQTYKTIT
-998 EMMQAYK
+998 ELV
-1005 TVTEIVTIAQ
+1005 TVAQ
-1015 DLFAASTTT
+1015 NLFAASTT
-1024 AAATDTAATQAEV
+1024 AAATADTAATGVEV
-1037 ANSEAKITSSSG
+1037 ANSTAKTSAASG
-1049 EAIAGA
+1049 EAIANA

-1063 FPFNLV
+1063 FPANIA
-1069 AIATG
+1069 AIAAG
-1074 VATVI
+1074 VAAVI
-1079 AALGAISGAF
+1079 AALAAISGGF

-1121 RQQSRLF
+1121 RQQARLF
-1128 KMLDGGLSLNTTS
+1128 KMLDGGLSLSTTS
-1141 TGGRVD
+1141 TGGTVD
-1147 FKISGSNLYGSL
+1147 FRISGSNLYGSL
-1159 KNYSNISRKHGKI
+1159 KNYSSIAKKHGKI
-1172 TGIQ
+1172 TGIA

>member
-1 MSKNNVKI
+1 MGKNNVKI

-41 AYERLDDAT
+41 AYERLDATT
-50 KSSSIGKNM
+50 KSSSIGRNM
-59 KRDLDSAINKF
+59 KKDLDSAIAKF
-70 KDLQKIQEKV
+70 NELKKIQDKI
-80 KSNLGDMKIDTS
+80 KSNLGDVKIDTS

-98 IGSLVSKSLDSAG
+98 IGSLISKSLDSAG
-111 FSGASSVIDTLGGV
+111 FSGASSMIETLGGV
-125 LGGSLTAGT
+125 MGGSLTAGA
-134 VAATAGVAAAGVA
+134 VAATAGVAAAGIA

-156 LAIQKSTEFGQSLS
+156 QAVQKSAEFGQALS
-170 QLSAITGVQGTAL
+170 GLSAITGVQGTAL

-188 QIQDLGKETNSSVVD
+188 QIQDLGKETNSNVVD

-208 AKIGGAMPALL
+208 AKIGSAMPALL

-231 SSTLA
+231 SSILA

-283 DLAGTMKVAGV
+283 DLAATMKVAGV
-294 AANSAG
+294 SANSAG
-300 LSLQEASA
+300 LSLQQASA

-368 NAAQMLAD
+368 NAAQMLAA

-390 TGTATEMARTNFDN
+390 TGTATEMAATNFNN
-404 LAGDIDR
+404 LAGDIGA

-419 LASFNV
+419 LSSFNV

-440 DLMQSVINLV
+440 ELMQSVIDLV

-463 NVVGQS
+463 NVVGQQ

-492 DLVDTSGTAS
+492 DLVDTSGTTS

-511 FQLVREAI
+511 FEMVREAI

-525 VFAVR
+525 IFAVR

-539 IVDFKN
+539 VIDFKN
-545 YVMSSVSKI
+545 YIMTKVSKI

-559 ISKYVDWVQKKVQV
+559 ISKYIDWVQKKVQV
-573 LIGWWKDLKE
+573 LINWWKDLKD
-583 TIASTRAEM
+583 TVADTRAAM
-592 NEANVTQG
+592 NEASVTQG

-607 TNKKVNGKSYNQQT
+607 SNNKGKSYNQQT
-621 HDAIN
+621 REAIN
-626 YAKGKASNGKTQE
+626 YAKGKAGSGKTQE

-648 IQNGI
+648 LQNGI
-653 EFERKRLSLAK
+653 DFERKRLGLAK

-680 EAKKNS
+680 DAKKNS
-686 PFKSSTTT
+686 PFKSSSETVTP
-694 IASPTSRSPKPSKT
+694 PTSKSPKTSKT
-708 VNTDQITQANKSYTE
+708 TNTDQIAQANKSYIE

-737 TQKEYDVKKKSAIE
+737 TQKDYDDKKKSAIE
-751 SLINAYHKQG
+751 SLIDAYHKQG
-761 KTADISPEL
+761 KTVDVSPEL
-770 SALKAKLGEVKESIH
+770 SALKDKLGEVKESIR
-785 VDKINDAERDYAKE
+785 VDKINAAESDYAKE
-799 LNSISNQYANNL
+799 LNLINKQYTKNL
-811 ISAEQA
+811 ISVEEA

-861 QKSLKEDVSDI
+861 QKSLNEDVSDI
-872 TKKDT
+872 GKKDT
-877 SIADKFNFGT
+877 SIADKFNLG
-887 KYRDKQS
+887 DKKS
-894 NKEQLDDLVKQ
+894 NKEQFDDLVKQ
-905 FDELTAKRKEKADE
+905 FDELTAKRNEKKKEAV
-919 AQKLGVELDF
+919 KLGVDLDF
-929 SELDKQQSELSS
+929 SELDKQQAELSS
-941 KIANMAKKAKNDA
+941 KIANMAKKVKKEAN
-954 DFDNVF
+954 FDTALDTF
-960 DGLNDIGDLAS
+960 SDLGNIAS
-971 DIQSIGHAFDDVK
+971 NIDSIGTAFENVK
-984 NPLDAFAKGIGVIT
+984 NPLQGFAAMMQTITTLMQTYKTIT
-998 EMMQAYK
+998 EL
-1005 TVTEIVTIAQ
+1005 VTAAQ
-1015 DLFAASTTT
+1015 NLFAASTT
-1024 AAATDTAATQAEV
+1024 AAATADTAATGVEV
-1037 ANSEAKITSSSG
+1037 ANSTAKTSAASG
-1049 EAIAGA
+1049 EAIANA

-1063 FPFNLV
+1063 FPANIA
-1069 AIATG
+1069 AIAAG
-1074 VATVI
+1074 VAAVI
-1079 AALGAISGAF
+1079 AALAAISGGF

-1121 RQQSRLF
+1121 RQQARLF
-1128 KMLDGGLSLNTTS
+1128 KMLDGDLSLNTTS
-1141 TGGRVD
+1141 TGGTVD
-1147 FKISGSNLYGSL
+1147 FRISGSNLYGSL
-1159 KNYSNISRKHGKI
+1159 KNYSSMAKKHGKI
-1172 TGIQ
+1172 TGIS

>member
-1 MSKNNVKI
+1 MGRNKVSIN
-9 SIAADTASAKQQ
+9 IAADTSSARQQ

-41 AYERLDDAT
+41 AYERLDSKT
-50 KSSSIGKNM
+50 KESSIGRNM

-80 KSNLGDMKIDTS
+80 QSNLGNMKIDTS

-111 FSGASSVIDTLGGV
+111 FSGASSVIETLGGV
-125 LGGSLTAGT
+125 MGGSLTAGA
-134 VAATAGVAAAGVA
+134 VAASAGVAAAGIA

-156 LAIQKSTEFGQSLS
+156 QAVQKSAEFGQSLS

-183 DNMRS
+183 DSMRS
-188 QIQDLGKETNSSVVD
+188 QIKDLGKETNSSVVD

-283 DLAGTMKVAGV
+283 DLAATMKVAGV

-300 LSLQEASA
+300 LSLQQASA

-338 IKDADTMM
+338 IKDANTMM

-368 NAAQMLAD
+368 NAAQMLAA

-390 TGTATEMARTNFDN
+390 TGTATEMAATNFNN

-419 LASFNV
+419 LSSLNV

-440 DLMQSVINLV
+440 ELMQSVIDLV

-463 NVVGQS
+463 SVVGQQ
-469 GSMLIDILTTVVN
+469 GSMLIDILTSVVN

-511 FQLVREAI
+511 FQMVREAI

-525 VFAVR
+525 IFAVR

-539 IVDFKN
+539 VIDFKN
-545 YVMSSVSKI
+545 YIMAGVSKI

-559 ISKYVDWVQKKVQV
+559 ISKYIDWVQKKVQV
-573 LIGWWKDLKE
+573 LINWWKDLKE
-583 TIASTRAEM
+583 TVEKTRASM
-592 NEANVTQG
+592 NEASVTQG

-607 TNKKVNGKSYNQQT
+607 SNKKGKSYNQQT
-621 HDAIN
+621 RDAIN
-626 YAKGKASNGKTQE
+626 YAKGKAGSGKTQE
-639 DKQKIYIKT
+639 DKQKIYLKT
-648 IQNGI
+648 LQNGI
-653 EFERKRLSLAK
+653 EFERKRLGLAK

-680 EAKKNS
+680 DAKKNS
-686 PFKSSTTT
+686 PFKSSSETVTPPTTNNT
-694 IASPTSRSPKPSKT
+694 PKQDPIA
-708 VNTDQITQANKSYTE
+708 QANKSYIE
-723 TMIELNSSL
+723 TMMELNGKL

-737 TQKEYDVKKKSAIE
+737 SVKEYDEKKKSAIE
-751 SLINAYHKQG
+751 SLIDSYYKQG
-761 KTADISPEL
+761 KTVDISPEL
-770 SALKAKLGEVKESIH
+770 KVLKDKLGEVKESINS
-785 VDKINDAERDYAKE
+785 DKINEAESDYAKE
-799 LNSISNQYANNL
+799 LNSISNQYAKNL
-811 ISAEQA
+811 ISAEEA

-831 YLEIGNLTDEEKK
+831 YLEIGNLTDEQKK

-877 SIADKFNFGT
+877 SIADKFNLG
-887 KYRDKQS
+887 DKQS
-894 NKEQLDDLVKQ
+894 NKEQFDDLVKQ

-919 AQKLGVELDF
+919 AVKVGVDLDF
-929 SELDKQQSELSS
+929 SELDKQQSVLSS
-941 KIANMAKKAKNDA
+941 KIANMAKKVKREAN
-954 DFDNVF
+954 FDIALDTF
-960 DGLNDIGDLAS
+960 GDLGNIAS
-971 DIQSIGHAFDDVK
+971 SIDSIGNAFENVK
-984 NPLDAFAKGIGVIT
+984 NPLQGFAAMMQTITTLMETYKTIT
-998 EMMQAYK
+998 EL
-1005 TVTEIVTIAQ
+1005 VTGAQ
-1015 DLFAASTTT
+1015 NLFAASTA
-1024 AAATDTAATQAEV
+1024 AAATADTAATATEV
-1037 ANSEAKITSSSG
+1037 ANSTAKTSASAG
-1049 EAIAGA
+1049 EAISGA

-1063 FPFNLV
+1063 FPLNIA
-1069 AIATG
+1069 AIAAG
-1074 VATVI
+1074 VAAVI

-1141 TGGRVD
+1141 AGGTVD
-1147 FKISGSNLYGSL
+1147 FRISGSNLYGSL
-1159 KNYSNISRKHGKI
+1159 KNYSSMSKKHGKI
-1172 TGIQ
+1172 TGIS

>member
-1 MSKNNVKI
+1 MGKNNVKI

-59 KRDLDSAINKF
+59 KKDLDSAIAKF
-70 KDLQKIQEKV
+70 NELKKIQDKI
-80 KSNLGDMKIDTS
+80 KSNLGDVKIDTS

-111 FSGASSVIDTLGGV
+111 FSGASSMIETLGGV
-125 LGGSLTAGT
+125 MGGSLTAGA
-134 VAATAGVAAAGVA
+134 VAATAGVAAAGIA
-147 VKEFVDVSQ
+147 VKELVDVSQ
-156 LAIQKSTEFGQSLS
+156 QAVQKSSEFGQALS

-269 ILANASQAGSAEIG
+269 ILANASQAGSAEIS
-283 DLAGTMKVAGV
+283 DLAATMKVAGV
-294 AANSAG
+294 AANSSG
-300 LSLQEASA
+300 LSLQQASA

-368 NAAQMLAD
+368 NAAQMLAA

-404 LAGDIDR
+404 LAGDIGA

-419 LASFNV
+419 LSSFNV

-440 DLMQSVINLV
+440 ELMQSVIDLV

-492 DLVDTSGTAS
+492 DLVDTSGTTS

-511 FQLVREAI
+511 FEMIREAI
-519 KMVEGL
+519 KMVEGV
-525 VFAVR
+525 VFALR

-539 IVDFKN
+539 FADFKN
-545 YVMSSVSKI
+545 YVMSGVSKI
-554 PLFET
+554 PLFDT
-559 ISKYVDWVQKKVQV
+559 ISKYVDWVKKKIQV
-573 LIGWWKDLKE
+573 LIGWWNNLKK
-583 TIASTRAEM
+583 TISSARAEM
-592 NEANVTQG
+592 NKTNVTQG

-607 TNKKVNGKSYNQQT
+607 SNKKNKKQTNKKNNTPSRQNFPKANMSFGS
-621 HDAIN
+621 D
-626 YAKGKASNGKTQE
+626 KGSRGSRGSRGSGRSSNNTP
-639 DKQKIYIKT
+639 KQDPI
-648 IQNGI
+648 
-653 EFERKRLSLAK
+653 S
-664 TDYQK
+664 
-669 KQIQNRIKSYE
+669 
-680 EAKKNS
+680 
-686 PFKSSTTT
+686 
-694 IASPTSRSPKPSKT
+694 
-708 VNTDQITQANKSYTE
+708 QANKSYIE

-737 TQKEYDVKKKSAIE
+737 TQKDYDEKKKSAIE
-751 SLINAYHKQG
+751 SLIDAYHKQG
-761 KTADISPEL
+761 KTVDVSPEL
-770 SALKAKLGEVKESIH
+770 SALKDKLGEVKESIR
-785 VDKINDAERDYAKE
+785 VDKIKKAEDDYAKE
-799 LNSISNQYANNL
+799 LNLINKQYTKNL
-811 ISAEQA
+811 ISAEEA

-861 QKSLKEDVSDI
+861 QKSLNEDVSDI
-872 TKKDT
+872 GKKDT
-877 SIADKFNFGT
+877 SIADKFNLG
-887 KYRDKQS
+887 DKKS
-894 NKEQLDDLVKQ
+894 NKEQFDDLVKQ
-905 FDELTAKRKEKADE
+905 FDELTAKRNEKKKEAV
-919 AQKLGVELDF
+919 KLGVDLDF
-929 SELDKQQSELSS
+929 SDLDKQQAELSS
-941 KIANMAKKAKNDA
+941 KIANMAKKVKKEAN
-954 DFDNVF
+954 FDNIF

-971 DIQSIGHAFDDVK
+971 GIESIGTAFDDVK
-984 NPLDAFAKGIGVIT
+984 NPLDAFAKAIGVIT
-998 EMMQAYK
+998 QMMQAYK
-1005 TVTEIVTIAQ
+1005 TITEVVTIAQ
-1015 DLFAASTTT
+1015 NLFATSTTT
-1024 AAATDTAATQAEV
+1024 AAAADTAATAVETN
-1037 ANSEAKITSSSG
+1037 NSAAKTSAASG
-1049 EAIAGA
+1049 EAIANA

-1063 FPFNLV
+1063 FPANIA
-1069 AIATG
+1069 AIAAG
-1074 VATVI
+1074 VAAVI
-1079 AALGAISGAF
+1079 AALAAISGGF

-1101 TTMGDNTLIRVNRG
+1101 TTIGDNTLIRVNRG

-1121 RQQSRLF
+1121 RQQARLF

-1141 TGGRVD
+1141 AGGTVD
-1147 FKISGSNLYGSL
+1147 FRISGSNLYGSL
-1159 KNYSNISRKHGKI
+1159 KNYSSMAKKHGKI
-1172 TGIQ
+1172 TGIS

>member
-1 MSKNNVKI
+1 MGKNNVKI

-59 KRDLDSAINKF
+59 KKDLDSAIAKF
-70 KDLQKIQEKV
+70 NELKKIQDKI
-80 KSNLGDMKIDTS
+80 KSNLGDVKIDTS

-98 IGSLVSKSLDSAG
+98 IGSLISKSLDSAG
-111 FSGASSVIDTLGGV
+111 FSGASSMIETLGGV
-125 LGGSLTAGT
+125 MGGSLTAGA
-134 VAATAGVAAAGVA
+134 VAATAGVAAAGIA
-147 VKEFVDVSQ
+147 VKELVDVSQ
-156 LAIQKSTEFGQSLS
+156 QAVQKSSEFGQALS

-269 ILANASQAGSAEIG
+269 ILANASQAGSAEIS
-283 DLAGTMKVAGV
+283 DLAATMKVAGV
-294 AANSAG
+294 AANSSG
-300 LSLQEASA
+300 LSLQQASA

-368 NAAQMLAD
+368 NAAQMLAA

-390 TGTATEMARTNFDN
+390 TGTATEMAATNFNN
-404 LAGDIDR
+404 LAGDIGA

-419 LASFNV
+419 LSSFNV

-440 DLMQSVINLV
+440 ELMQSVIDLV

-492 DLVDTSGTAS
+492 DLVDTSGTTS

-511 FQLVREAI
+511 FEMIREAI
-519 KMVEGL
+519 KMVEGV
-525 VFAVR
+525 VFALR

-539 IVDFKN
+539 FADFKN
-545 YVMSSVSKI
+545 YVMAGVSKI

-559 ISKYVDWVQKKVQV
+559 ISKYVDWVQKKIKV
-573 LIGWWKDLKE
+573 LIGWWNDLKK
-583 TIASTRAEM
+583 TVSDTRAAM
-592 NEANVTQG
+592 NKTNVTQG

-607 TNKKVNGKSYNQQT
+607 SNKKGQKSN
-621 HDAIN
+621 
-626 YAKGKASNGKTQE
+626 KGQ
-639 DKQKIYIKT
+639 
-648 IQNGI
+648 
-653 EFERKRLSLAK
+653 
-664 TDYQK
+664 
-669 KQIQNRIKSYE
+669 
-680 EAKKNS
+680 NS
-686 PFKSSTTT
+686 PSTKNLPKADMLFGSGKGSHRGSGKGGRSSNNT
-694 IASPTSRSPKPSKT
+694 PKQDPIS
-708 VNTDQITQANKSYTE
+708 QANKSYIE

-737 TQKEYDVKKKSAIE
+737 TQKDYDEKKKSAIE
-751 SLINAYHKQG
+751 SLIDAYHKQG
-761 KTADISPEL
+761 KTVDVSPEL
-770 SALKAKLGEVKESIH
+770 GALKDKLGEVKESIR
-785 VDKINDAERDYAKE
+785 VDKINAAESDYAKE
-799 LNSISNQYANNL
+799 LNLINNQYAKNL
-811 ISAEQA
+811 ISAEEA

-861 QKSLKEDVSDI
+861 QKSLNEDVSDI
-872 TKKDT
+872 NKKDT
-877 SIADKFNFGT
+877 SIADKFNLG
-887 KYRDKQS
+887 DKKS
-894 NKEQLDDLVKQ
+894 NKEQFDDLVKQ

-919 AQKLGVELDF
+919 AVKLGVSLDF
-929 SELDKQQSELSS
+929 SELDKQQAELGS
-941 KIANMAKKAKNDA
+941 KIANIAKKVKKEAN
-954 DFDNVF
+954 FDNIF
-960 DGLNDIGDLAS
+960 DGLNDIGNLAS
-971 DIQSIGHAFDDVK
+971 GIESIGTAFDDVK
-984 NPLDAFAKGIGVIT
+984 NPLDAFAKAIGVIT
-998 EMMQAYK
+998 QMMQAYK
-1005 TVTEIVTIAQ
+1005 TITEVVTIAQ
-1015 DLFAASTTT
+1015 NLFATSTTT
-1024 AAATDTAATQAEV
+1024 AAAADTAATAVETN
-1037 ANSEAKITSSSG
+1037 NSAAKTSAASG
-1049 EAIAGA
+1049 EAIANA

-1063 FPFNLV
+1063 FPANIA
-1069 AIATG
+1069 AIAAG
-1074 VATVI
+1074 VAAVI

-1101 TTMGDNTLIRVNRG
+1101 TTIGDNTLIRVNRG

-1121 RQQSRLF
+1121 RQQARLF

-1141 TGGRVD
+1141 AGGTVD
-1147 FKISGSNLYGSL
+1147 FRISGSNLYGSL
-1159 KNYSNISRKHGKI
+1159 KNYSSMAKKHGKI
-1172 TGIQ
+1172 TGIS

>member
-1 MSKNNVKI
+1 MGKNNVKI
-9 SIAADTASAKQQ
+9 SISADTAQAKASMQ
-21 INNFSKELNQS
+21 NFSKTLNSS
-32 KRSVRDLTA
+32 KRSVRDLTY
-41 AYERLDDAT
+41 AYEQLDDAT
-50 KSSSIGKNM
+50 KSSSIGRNM
-59 KRDLDSAINKF
+59 KKDLDSAIAKF
-70 KDLQKIQEKV
+70 NELKKIQDKI
-80 KSNLGDMKIDTS
+80 KSNLGDVKIDTS

-98 IGSLVSKSLDSAG
+98 IGSLISKSLDSAG
-111 FSGASSVIDTLGGV
+111 FSGASSMIETLGGV
-125 LGGSLTAGT
+125 MGGSLTAGA
-134 VAATAGVAAAGVA
+134 VAATAGVAAAGIA

-156 LAIQKSTEFGQSLS
+156 QAVQKSSEFGKALS
-170 QLSAITGVQGTAL
+170 GLSAITGVQGTAL
-183 DNMRS
+183 DSMRS

-368 NAAQMLAD
+368 NAAQMLAA

-404 LAGDIDR
+404 LAGDIGA

-419 LASFNV
+419 LSSFNV

-440 DLMQSVINLV
+440 ELMQSVIDLV

-463 NVVGQS
+463 NVVGQQ
-469 GSMLIDILTTVVN
+469 GSMLVDILTAVVN
-482 IVGDVLGVFF
+482 VVGDVLGVFF

-511 FQLVREAI
+511 FQIVREAI
-519 KMVEGL
+519 KMVEGV
-525 VFAVR
+525 VFALR

-539 IVDFKN
+539 FADFKN
-545 YVMSSVSKI
+545 YVMGGISKI

-559 ISKYVDWVQKKVQV
+559 ISKYVDWVQKKIKV
-573 LIGWWKDLKE
+573 LIGWWNDLKK
-583 TIASTRAEM
+583 TISSARAEM
-592 NEANVTQG
+592 NKTNVTQG
-600 NKEKGQK
+600 NKQKGQK
-607 TNKKVNGKSYNQQT
+607 SNKKNNKQTNKKNNTPSRLNLPKADMSFGSDKGSRGSKGIKGSGKS
-621 HDAIN
+621 
-626 YAKGKASNGKTQE
+626 SNNTP
-639 DKQKIYIKT
+639 KQ
-648 IQNGI
+648 
-653 EFERKRLSLAK
+653 
-664 TDYQK
+664 
-669 KQIQNRIKSYE
+669 
-680 EAKKNS
+680 
-686 PFKSSTTT
+686 
-694 IASPTSRSPKPSKT
+694 
-708 VNTDQITQANKSYTE
+708 DQIAQANKSYND
-723 TMIELNSSL
+723 TMMELNGKL

-737 TQKEYDVKKKSAIE
+737 TQKEYDEKKKSALE
-751 SLINAYHKQG
+751 SLIDAYYKQG
-761 KTADISPEL
+761 KTINNSHEL
-770 SALKAKLGEVKESIH
+770 DAKVKELGDVKFAIQH
-785 VDKINDAERDYAKE
+785 NDAINEANKE
-799 LNSISNQYANNL
+799 FADAINSATKQYVNNL
-811 ISAEQA
+811 STDDEYDNAIIEAKKKMIQ
-817 ESAEL
+817 
-822 SALNKIVSN
+822 KF
-831 YLEIGNLTDEEKK
+831 LEIGNLTTEEE
-844 NLTTYIAKIKE
+844 TTLKQLMADVKAK
-855 IQKSNL
+855 QKSDM
-861 QKSLKEDVSDI
+861 QKSLKEDISDI

-877 SIADKFNFGT
+877 SIADKFNLGNSH
-887 KYRDKQS
+887 RDKQT
-894 NKEQLDDLVKQ
+894 NKEQFDDLVKQ
-905 FDELTAKRKEKADE
+905 FDELTAKRKEKSDE
-919 AQKLGVELDF
+919 AQKLGIELDF
-929 SELDKQQSELSS
+929 SELDSQQAELSS

-971 DIQSIGHAFDDVK
+971 GIQSIGTAFDDVK
-984 NPLDAFAKGIGVIT
+984 NPLDAFIKGIGVIT
-998 EMMQAYK
+998 QMMQAYK
-1005 TVTEIVTIAQ
+1005 TITEVVTIAQ
-1015 DLFAASTTT
+1015 DLFATSTTT
-1024 AAATDTAATQAEV
+1024 AAAADTAATTIETTNSAAKTAAAGHEALAKAAKSGAGIGFP
-1037 ANSEAKITSSSG
+1037 ANIA
-1049 EAIAGA
+1049 AIAA
-1055 TASGAKLP
+1055 
-1063 FPFNLV
+1063 
-1069 AIATG
+1069 G
-1074 VATVI
+1074 VAAVI
-1079 AALGAISGAF
+1079 AALSAF

-1121 RQQSRLF
+1121 RQQARLF

-1141 TGGRVD
+1141 TGGTVD
-1147 FKISGSNLYGSL
+1147 FRISGSNLYGSL
-1159 KNYSNISRKHGKI
+1159 KNYSSMAKKHGKI
-1172 TGIQ
+1172 TGIS

>member
-1 MSKNNVKI
+1 MGKNNVKI

-59 KRDLDSAINKF
+59 KKDLDSAIAKF
-70 KDLQKIQEKV
+70 NELKKIQDKI
-80 KSNLGDMKIDTS
+80 KSNLGDVKIDTS

-98 IGSLVSKSLDSAG
+98 IGSLISKSLDSAG
-111 FSGASSVIDTLGGV
+111 FSGASSMIETLGGV
-125 LGGSLTAGT
+125 MGGSLTAGA

-147 VKEFVDVSQ
+147 VKELVDVSQ
-156 LAIQKSTEFGQSLS
+156 QAVQKSSEFGQALS

-183 DNMRS
+183 DSMRS

-368 NAAQMLAD
+368 NAAQMLAA

-404 LAGDIDR
+404 LAGDIGA

-419 LASFNV
+419 LSSFNV

-440 DLMQSVINLV
+440 ELMQSVIDLV

-511 FQLVREAI
+511 FQIVKEAI
-519 KMVEGL
+519 KMVEGV
-525 VFAVR
+525 VFALR

-539 IVDFKN
+539 FADFKN
-545 YVMSSVSKI
+545 YVMTGVSKI
-554 PLFET
+554 PLFDT
-559 ISKYVDWVQKKVQV
+559 ISKYVDWVQKKIKV
-573 LIGWWKDLKE
+573 LIGWWNDLKK
-583 TIASTRAEM
+583 TISSARAEM
-592 NEANVTQG
+592 NKTNVTQG
-600 NKEKGQK
+600 NNKKGQES
-607 TNKKVNGKSYNQQT
+607 NKKN
-621 HDAIN
+621 
-626 YAKGKASNGKTQE
+626 
-639 DKQKIYIKT
+639 
-648 IQNGI
+648 
-653 EFERKRLSLAK
+653 
-664 TDYQK
+664 K
-669 KQIQNRIKSYE
+669 KQTPNKQNTPSRQNLPKADMSFGSG
-680 EAKKNS
+680 KGSRGDRGSRGNGR
-686 PFKSSTTT
+686 SSNNTPKQDP
-694 IASPTSRSPKPSKT
+694 IA
-708 VNTDQITQANKSYTE
+708 QANKSYNE
-723 TMIELNSSL
+723 TMMELNGKL

-737 TQKEYDVKKKSAIE
+737 TQKEYDEKKKSALD
-751 SLINAYHKQG
+751 SLIDAYYKQG
-761 KTADISPEL
+761 KTINNSHEL
-770 SALKAKLGEVKESIH
+770 DAKVKELGDVKFSIQH
-785 VDKINDAERDYAKE
+785 TDAINEANKEFADAI
-799 LNSISNQYANNL
+799 NSATKQYVNNL
-811 ISAEQA
+811 STDDEYDNAIIEAKKKMIQ
-817 ESAEL
+817 
-822 SALNKIVSN
+822 KF
-831 YLEIGNLTDEEKK
+831 LEIGNLTTEEE
-844 NLTTYIAKIKE
+844 TTLKQLIEDVKAK
-855 IQKSNL
+855 QKSDM

-872 TKKDT
+872 TKQDT
-877 SIADKFNFGT
+877 SIADKFNFGN
-887 KYRDKQS
+887 KHRDKQS

-919 AQKLGVELDF
+919 AQKLGISLDF

-941 KIANMAKKAKNDA
+941 KIANMAKEAKKEAN
-954 DFDNVF
+954 FDNIF

-971 DIQSIGHAFDDVK
+971 SIQSIGTAFDDVK
-984 NPLDAFAKGIGVIT
+984 NPLDAFIKGIGVIT
-998 EMMQAYK
+998 QMMQAYK

-1015 DLFAASTTT
+1015 DLFSASTT
-1024 AAATDTAATQAEV
+1024 AAATADTAATATEV
-1037 ANSEAKITSSSG
+1037 ANSTAKTTASSG

-1063 FPFNLV
+1063 FPMNLV

-1074 VATVI
+1074 VAAVI
-1079 AALGAISGAF
+1079 TALASISGAF
-1089 ATGGIVGGSGAS
+1089 ATGGIVGGSGTS
-1101 TTMGDNTLIRVNRG
+1101 TTIGDNTLIRVNRG

-1121 RQQSRLF
+1121 RQQAHLF
-1128 KMLDGGLSLNTTS
+1128 KMLDGGLALNTQS
-1141 TGGRVD
+1141 SGGSVN
-1147 FKISGSNLYGSL
+1147 FKISGSNLYGTL
-1159 KNYSNISRKHGKI
+1159 KNYSNMQSKVGRN
-1172 TGIQ
+1172 TGIR

>member
-1 MSKNNVKI
+1 MGKNNVKI

-59 KRDLDSAINKF
+59 KKDLDSAIDKF
-70 KDLQKIQEKV
+70 KELQNIQEKV
-80 KSNLGDMKIDTS
+80 KSNLGGMKIDTS

-111 FSGASSVIDTLGGV
+111 FSGASSMIETLGGV
-125 LGGSLTAGT
+125 MGGSLTAGA
-134 VAATAGVAAAGVA
+134 VAATAGVAAAGIA

-156 LAIQKSTEFGQSLS
+156 QAVQKSSEFGQSLS

-368 NAAQMLAD
+368 NAAQMLAA

-390 TGTATEMARTNFDN
+390 TGTASEMARTNFDN

-419 LASFNV
+419 LSSFNV

-440 DLMQSVINLV
+440 ELMQSVIDLV

-502 TALDLLAGA
+502 TSLDLLAGA
-511 FQLVREAI
+511 FQVVKEAI

-525 VFAVR
+525 VFALR

-545 YVMSSVSKI
+545 YVMAKVSKI
-554 PLFET
+554 PLFDT
-559 ISKYVDWVQKKVQV
+559 ISKYVDWVKKKIQV
-573 LIGWWKDLKE
+573 LIGWWNNLKK
-583 TIASTRAEM
+583 TISSARAEM
-592 NEANVTQG
+592 NKTNVTQG

-607 TNKKVNGKSYNQQT
+607 SNKKGQKSN
-621 HDAIN
+621 
-626 YAKGKASNGKTQE
+626 KG
-639 DKQKIYIKT
+639 
-648 IQNGI
+648 QN
-653 EFERKRLSLAK
+653 S
-664 TDYQK
+664 
-669 KQIQNRIKSYE
+669 
-680 EAKKNS
+680 
-686 PFKSSTTT
+686 SSTKNFPK
-694 IASPTSRSPKPSKT
+694 ADMSFGSGKGSRGDSGSRGSRGSGRSSNNTPKQ
-708 VNTDQITQANKSYTE
+708 DQIAQANKSYNE
-723 TMIELNSSL
+723 TMMELNGKL

-737 TQKEYDVKKKSAIE
+737 TQKDYDEKKKSALD
-751 SLINAYHKQG
+751 SLIDAYYKQG
-761 KTADISPEL
+761 KTINNSHEL
-770 SALKAKLGEVKESIH
+770 DAKVKELGDVKFAIQH
-785 VDKINDAERDYAKE
+785 TDAINEANKEFADAINSATKQYVKNLVTDDEYDNAIIEAKKKMIQK
-799 LNSISNQYANNL
+799 L
-811 ISAEQA
+811 
-817 ESAEL
+817 
-822 SALNKIVSN
+822 
-831 YLEIGNLTDEEKK
+831 LEIGNLTTEEE
-844 NLTTYIAKIKE
+844 TTLKQLIADVKAK
-855 IQKSNL
+855 QKSDM

-872 TKKDT
+872 TKQET
-877 SIADKFNFGT
+877 SIADKFNFGN
-887 KYRDKQS
+887 KHRDKQS

-919 AQKLGVELDF
+919 AQKLGISLDF
-929 SELDKQQSELSS
+929 SGLDKQQSELSS
-941 KIANMAKKAKNDA
+941 KIANMAKEAKKEAN
-954 DFDNVF
+954 FDNIF

-971 DIQSIGHAFDDVK
+971 SIQSIGTAFDDVK
-984 NPLDAFAKGIGVIT
+984 NPLDAFIKGIGVIT

-1015 DLFAASTTT
+1015 DLFSASTT
-1024 AAATDTAATQAEV
+1024 AAATADTAATATEV
-1037 ANSEAKITSSSG
+1037 ANSTAKTTASSG

-1063 FPFNLV
+1063 FPMNLV

-1074 VATVI
+1074 VAAVI
-1079 AALGAISGAF
+1079 AALASISGAF

-1101 TTMGDNTLIRVNRG
+1101 TTIGDNTLIRVNRG

-1121 RQQSRLF
+1121 RQQAHLF
-1128 KMLDGGLSLNTTS
+1128 KMLDGGLALNTQS
-1141 TGGRVD
+1141 SGGSVN
-1147 FKISGSNLYGSL
+1147 FKISGSNLYGTL
-1159 KNYSNISRKHGKI
+1159 KNYSNMQSKVGRN
-1172 TGIQ
+1172 TGIR

>member
-1 MSKNNVKI
+1 MGKNNVKI

-50 KSSSIGKNM
+50 KSSSIGKNI
-59 KRDLDSAINKF
+59 KKDLDSAIDKF
-70 KDLQKIQEKV
+70 KELQRIQDKV
-80 KSNLGDMKIDTS
+80 KSNLGGMKIDTS

-111 FSGASSVIDTLGGV
+111 FSGASSMIETLGGV
-125 LGGSLTAGT
+125 MGGSLTAGA
-134 VAATAGVAAAGVA
+134 VAATAGVAAAGIA

-156 LAIQKSTEFGQSLS
+156 QAVQKSSEFGQALS
-170 QLSAITGVQGTAL
+170 GLSAITGVQGTAL

-283 DLAGTMKVAGV
+283 DLASTMKIAGV

-300 LSLQEASA
+300 LSLQQASA

-346 QTLAAHAGD
+346 QTLATHAGD

-368 NAAQMLAD
+368 NAAQMLAA

-419 LASFNV
+419 LSSFNV

-440 DLMQSVINLV
+440 ELMQSVIDLV

-463 NVVGQS
+463 SVVGQQ
-469 GSMLIDILTTVVN
+469 GSMLIDILTSVVN

-511 FQLVREAI
+511 FQMVREAI
-519 KMVEGL
+519 KMVEGV
-525 VFAVR
+525 VFALR

-539 IVDFKN
+539 FADFKN
-545 YVMSSVSKI
+545 YVMAGVSKI
-554 PLFET
+554 PLFDT
-559 ISKYVDWVQKKVQV
+559 ISKYVDWVQKKIKV
-573 LIGWWKDLKE
+573 LIGWWNDLKK
-583 TIASTRAEM
+583 TISSARAEM
-592 NEANVTQG
+592 NKTNVTQG
-600 NKEKGQK
+600 NKQKGQESNK
-607 TNKKVNGKSYNQQT
+607 KHNKQNQHQTQNLQNADMSFGSGRGSRVSRGSGRSSNNTNKQ
-621 HDAIN
+621 DP
-626 YAKGKASNGKTQE
+626 
-639 DKQKIYIKT
+639 IK
-648 IQNGI
+648 
-653 EFERKRLSLAK
+653 
-664 TDYQK
+664 
-669 KQIQNRIKSYE
+669 
-680 EAKKNS
+680 
-686 PFKSSTTT
+686 
-694 IASPTSRSPKPSKT
+694 
-708 VNTDQITQANKSYTE
+708 QANKSYNE
-723 TMIELNSSL
+723 TMMELNGKL

-737 TQKEYDVKKKSAIE
+737 TQKEYDEKKKSALD
-751 SLINAYHKQG
+751 SLIDAYYKQG
-761 KTADISPEL
+761 KTINNSHEL
-770 SALKAKLGEVKESIH
+770 DAKVKELGDVKFAIQH
-785 VDKINDAERDYAKE
+785 TDAINEANKEFADAINSAKK
-799 LNSISNQYANNL
+799 QYVNNL
-811 ISAEQA
+811 STDDEYDNAIIEAKKKMIQ
-817 ESAEL
+817 
-822 SALNKIVSN
+822 KF
-831 YLEIGNLTDEEKK
+831 LEIGNLTTKEE
-844 NLTTYIAKIKE
+844 TTLKQLIADVKSK
-855 IQKSNL
+855 QKSDM

-872 TKKDT
+872 TKQDT
-877 SIADKFNFGT
+877 SIADKFNFGN
-887 KYRDKQS
+887 KNRDKQS

-919 AQKLGVELDF
+919 AQKLGISLDF

-941 KIANMAKKAKNDA
+941 KIANMAKNVKKEAN
-954 DFDNVF
+954 FDNIF
-960 DGLNDIGDLAS
+960 DGLNDIG
-971 DIQSIGHAFDDVK
+971 SITDSIDSIAHAFDNVK
-984 NPLDAFAKGIGVIT
+984 DPLDAFSAGIGVIT

-1005 TVTEIVTIAQ
+1005 TVTEIVTVAQ
-1015 DLFAASTTT
+1015 DLFSASTT
-1024 AAATDTAATQAEV
+1024 AAATADTAATATEV
-1037 ANSEAKITSSSG
+1037 ANSTAKTTASSG

-1063 FPFNLV
+1063 FPMNLV

-1074 VATVI
+1074 VAAVI
-1079 AALGAISGAF
+1079 AALASISGAF

-1101 TTMGDNTLIRVNRG
+1101 TTIGDNTLIRVNRG

-1121 RQQSRLF
+1121 RQQAHLF
-1128 KMLDGGLSLNTTS
+1128 KMLDGGLALNTQS
-1141 TGGRVD
+1141 SGGSVN
-1147 FKISGSNLYGSL
+1147 FKISGSNLYGTL
-1159 KNYSNISRKHGKI
+1159 KNYSNMQSKVGRN
-1172 TGIQ
+1172 TGIR

>member
-1 MSKNNVKI
+1 MGKNNVKI

-59 KRDLDSAINKF
+59 KKDLDSAIAKF
-70 KDLQKIQEKV
+70 NELKKIQDKI
-80 KSNLGDMKIDTS
+80 KSNLGDVKIDTS

-98 IGSLVSKSLDSAG
+98 IGSLISKSLDSAG
-111 FSGASSVIDTLGGV
+111 FSGASSMIETLGGV
-125 LGGSLTAGT
+125 MGGSLTAGA
-134 VAATAGVAAAGVA
+134 VAASAGIAAAGIA

-156 LAIQKSTEFGQSLS
+156 QAVQKSSEFGQALS
-170 QLSAITGVQGTAL
+170 GLSAITGVQGTAL

-269 ILANASQAGSAEIG
+269 ILANASQSGSAEIG

-368 NAAQMLAD
+368 NAAQMLAA

-404 LAGDIDR
+404 LAGDIGA

-419 LASFNV
+419 LSSFNV

-440 DLMQSVINLV
+440 ELMQSVIDLV

-463 NVVGQS
+463 NVVGQQ
-469 GSMLIDILTTVVN
+469 GSMLVDILTSVVN

-492 DLVDTSGTAS
+492 DLVDTSGTTS
-502 TALDLLAGA
+502 TALDLLAGT
-511 FQLVREAI
+511 FQIVREAI
-519 KMVEGL
+519 KMVEGV
-525 VFAVR
+525 VFALR

-539 IVDFKN
+539 FADFKN
-545 YVMSSVSKI
+545 YVMSGISKI

-559 ISKYVDWVQKKVQV
+559 ISKYVDWVQKKIKV
-573 LIGWWKDLKE
+573 LIGWWNDLKK
-583 TIASTRAEM
+583 TISSARAEM
-592 NEANVTQG
+592 NKTNVTQG
-600 NKEKGQK
+600 NKQKGQK
-607 TNKKVNGKSYNQQT
+607 SNKKNKKQTNKKNNTPSRRNLPKADLSFGS
-621 HDAIN
+621 D
-626 YAKGKASNGKTQE
+626 KGSRGSKGSRGGGRSSNNTP
-639 DKQKIYIKT
+639 KQ
-648 IQNGI
+648 
-653 EFERKRLSLAK
+653 
-664 TDYQK
+664 
-669 KQIQNRIKSYE
+669 
-680 EAKKNS
+680 
-686 PFKSSTTT
+686 
-694 IASPTSRSPKPSKT
+694 
-708 VNTDQITQANKSYTE
+708 DQIAQANKSYNE
-723 TMIELNSSL
+723 TIMELNGKL

-737 TQKEYDVKKKSAIE
+737 TQKEYDEKKKSALE
-751 SLINAYHKQG
+751 SLIDAYYKQG
-761 KTADISPEL
+761 NTINNSHEL
-770 SALKAKLGEVKESIH
+770 DAKVKELGDVKFAIQH
-785 VDKINDAERDYAKE
+785 TDAINEANKEFGDAINSATKQYVKNLVTDDEYDNAIIEAKKKM
-799 LNSISNQYANNL
+799 IQ
-811 ISAEQA
+811 
-817 ESAEL
+817 
-822 SALNKIVSN
+822 KF
-831 YLEIGNLTDEEKK
+831 LEIGNLTTDEE
-844 NLTTYIAKIKE
+844 TTLKQLIADVKVK
-855 IQKSNL
+855 QKSDM
-861 QKSLKEDVSDI
+861 QKSLDEDVSYI
-872 TKKDT
+872 TKPDT
-877 SIADKFNFGT
+877 SIADKFNLG
-887 KYRDKQS
+887 DKPS
-894 NKEQLDDLVKQ
+894 NKEQFDDLVKQ
-905 FDELTAKRKEKADE
+905 FDELTAKRNEKKKEAV
-919 AQKLGVELDF
+919 KLGVDLDL
-929 SELDKQQSELSS
+929 SELDKQQAELSS
-941 KIANMAKKAKNDA
+941 KIANMAKKVKREANFDTA
-954 DFDNVF
+954 FDTLSGLGNIASNIDSIGTAFDN
-960 DGLNDIGDLAS
+960 
-971 DIQSIGHAFDDVK
+971 VK
-984 NPLDAFAKGIGVIT
+984 NPLQGFAAMIQTITTLMQTYKTIT
-998 EMMQAYK
+998 EL
-1005 TVTEIVTIAQ
+1005 VTAAQ
-1015 DLFAASTTT
+1015 NLFAASTT
-1024 AAATDTAATQAEV
+1024 AAATADTAATGVEV
-1037 ANSEAKITSSSG
+1037 ANSTAKTSAASG
-1049 EAIAGA
+1049 EAIANA

-1063 FPFNLV
+1063 FPANIA
-1069 AIATG
+1069 AIAAG
-1074 VATVI
+1074 VAAVI

-1121 RQQSRLF
+1121 RQQARLF

-1141 TGGRVD
+1141 TGGTVD
-1147 FKISGSNLYGSL
+1147 FRISGSNLYGSL
-1159 KNYSNISRKHGKI
+1159 KNYSSMVKKHGKI
-1172 TGIQ
+1172 TGIS

>member
-1 MSKNNVKI
+1 MGKNNVKI
-9 SIAADTASAKQQ
+9 SISADTAQAKASMQ
-21 INNFSKELNQS
+21 NFSKTLNSS
-32 KRSVRDLTA
+32 KRSVRDLTY
-41 AYERLDDAT
+41 AYEQLDDAT
-50 KSSSIGKNM
+50 KSSSIGRNM
-59 KRDLDSAINKF
+59 KKDLDSAIAKF
-70 KDLQKIQEKV
+70 NELKKIQDKI
-80 KSNLGDMKIDTS
+80 KSNLGDVKIDTS

-98 IGSLVSKSLDSAG
+98 IGSLISKSLDSAG
-111 FSGASSVIDTLGGV
+111 FSGASSMIETLGGV
-125 LGGSLTAGT
+125 MGGSLTAGA
-134 VAATAGVAAAGVA
+134 VAATAGVAAAGIA

-156 LAIQKSTEFGQSLS
+156 QAVQKSSEFGQALS
-170 QLSAITGVQGTAL
+170 GLSAITGVQGTAL
-183 DNMRS
+183 ENMRS

-368 NAAQMLAD
+368 NAAQMLAA
-376 GGDRYKELLSSLDA
+376 GGDRYKELLSSLDK

-404 LAGDIDR
+404 LAGDIGA

-419 LASFNV
+419 LSSFNV

-440 DLMQSVINLV
+440 ELMQSVIDLV

-463 NVVGQS
+463 NVVGQQ

-511 FQLVREAI
+511 FEMVREAI

-525 VFAVR
+525 IFAVR

-539 IVDFKN
+539 VIDFKN
-545 YVMSSVSKI
+545 YIITKVSKI

-559 ISKYVDWVQKKVQV
+559 ISKYIDWVQKKVQV
-573 LIGWWKDLKE
+573 LINWWKDLKD
-583 TIASTRAEM
+583 TIADTRAAM

-607 TNKKVNGKSYNQQT
+607 SNNKGKSYNQQT
-621 HDAIN
+621 SDAIN
-626 YAKGKASNGKTQE
+626 YAKGKAGSGKTQE
-639 DKQKIYIKT
+639 EKQKIYLKT
-648 IQNGI
+648 LQNGI
-653 EFERKRLSLAK
+653 DFERKRLGLAK

-680 EAKKNS
+680 DAKKNS
-686 PFKSSTTT
+686 PFRSIQENATT
-694 IASPTSRSPKPSKT
+694 PTSKSPKPSKT
-708 VNTDQITQANKSYTE
+708 TNTDQIAQANKSYTE

-737 TQKEYDVKKKSAIE
+737 TQKDYDEKKKSAIE
-751 SLINAYHKQG
+751 SLIDAYHKQG
-761 KTADISPEL
+761 KTADVSPEL
-770 SALKAKLGEVKESIH
+770 GALKAKLGEVKESIR
-785 VDKINDAERDYAKE
+785 VDKINAAESDYAKE
-799 LNSISNQYANNL
+799 LNSISNQYAKNL
-811 ISAEQA
+811 ISAEEA

-861 QKSLKEDVSDI
+861 QKSLNEDVSDI
-872 TKKDT
+872 GKKDT
-877 SIADKFNFGT
+877 SIADKFNLG
-887 KYRDKQS
+887 DKQS
-894 NKEQLDDLVKQ
+894 NKEQFDDLVKQ
-905 FDELTAKRKEKADE
+905 FDELTANRNEKKKEAV
-919 AQKLGVELDF
+919 KLGVDLDL
-929 SELDKQQSELSS
+929 SGLDKQQAELSS
-941 KIANMAKKAKNDA
+941 KIANMAKKVKKEAN
-954 DFDNVF
+954 FDNIF

-971 DIQSIGHAFDDVK
+971 NIQSIGTAFDDVK
-984 NPLDAFAKGIGVIT
+984 NPLDAFIKGIGVIT
-998 EMMQAYK
+998 QMMQAYK

-1015 DLFAASTTT
+1015 DLFSASTT
-1024 AAATDTAATQAEV
+1024 AAATADTAATATEV
-1037 ANSEAKITSSSG
+1037 ANSTAKTTASSG

-1063 FPFNLV
+1063 FPMNLV

-1074 VATVI
+1074 VAAVI
-1079 AALGAISGAF
+1079 AALASISGAF

-1101 TTMGDNTLIRVNRG
+1101 TTIGDNTLIRVNRG

-1121 RQQSRLF
+1121 RQQAHLF
-1128 KMLDGGLSLNTTS
+1128 KMLDGGLALNTQS
-1141 TGGRVD
+1141 SGGSVN
-1147 FKISGSNLYGSL
+1147 FKISGSNLYGTL
-1159 KNYSNISRKHGKI
+1159 KNYSNMQSKVGRN
-1172 TGIQ
+1172 TGIR

>member
-1 MSKNNVKI
+1 MGKNNVKI

-59 KRDLDSAINKF
+59 KKDLDSAIAKF
-70 KDLQKIQEKV
+70 NELKKIQDKV
-80 KSNLGDMKIDTS
+80 QSNLGNIKIDTS

-98 IGSLVSKSLDSAG
+98 IGSIISKSLDSAG
-111 FSGASSVIDTLGGV
+111 FSGASSMIETLGGV
-125 LGGSLTAGT
+125 MGGSLTAGA
-134 VAATAGVAAAGVA
+134 VAATAGVAAAGIA

-156 LAIQKSTEFGQSLS
+156 QAIQKSSEFGQALS
-170 QLSAITGVQGTAL
+170 GLSAITGVQGTAL
-183 DNMRS
+183 ENMRS
-188 QIQDLGKETNSSVVD
+188 QIQDLGKYTNSSVVD

-208 AKIGGAMPALL
+208 AKIGSAMPALL

-283 DLAGTMKVAGV
+283 DLAATMKVAGV

-300 LSLQEASA
+300 LSLQQASA

-355 TGWMVKQFGVDSA
+355 TGWMVKQFGLDSA
-368 NAAQMLAD
+368 NAAQMLAA

-390 TGTATEMARTNFDN
+390 TGTATEMARTNFNN
-404 LAGDIDR
+404 LAGDIGA

-419 LASFNV
+419 LSSFNV

-440 DLMQSVINLV
+440 ELIQSVIDLV

-463 NVVGQS
+463 NLVGQQ
-469 GSMLIDILTTVVN
+469 GSMLVDILTAVVN

-492 DLVDTSGTAS
+492 DLVDTSGDAS
-502 TALDLLAGA
+502 TALDLLTGA
-511 FQLVREAI
+511 FQIVREAI
-519 KMVEGL
+519 KMVEGV
-525 VFAVR
+525 VFALR

-539 IVDFKN
+539 FADFKN
-545 YVMSSVSKI
+545 YVMSSISKI

-559 ISKYVDWVQKKVQV
+559 ISKYIDWVQKKIKV
-573 LIGWWKDLKE
+573 LIGWWDNLKKA
-583 TIASTRAEM
+583 ISGARKEM
-592 NEANVTQG
+592 NKTNVTQG
-600 NKEKGQK
+600 NKQKGQK
-607 TNKKVNGKSYNQQT
+607 SNKKNNKQTNKKNNTPSRQNLPKADMSFGS
-621 HDAIN
+621 D
-626 YAKGKASNGKTQE
+626 KGSRGSKGSKG
-639 DKQKIYIKT
+639 
-648 IQNGI
+648 GG
-653 EFERKRLSLAK
+653 RLSNN
-664 TDYQK
+664 TP
-669 KQIQNRIKSYE
+669 KQD
-680 EAKKNS
+680 
-686 PFKSSTTT
+686 P
-694 IASPTSRSPKPSKT
+694 IA
-708 VNTDQITQANKSYTE
+708 QANKSYND
-723 TMIELNSSL
+723 TMMELNGKL

-737 TQKEYDVKKKSAIE
+737 TQKEYDEKKKSALE
-751 SLINAYHKQG
+751 SLIDAYYKQG
-761 KTADISPEL
+761 KTINNSHEL
-770 SALKAKLGEVKESIH
+770 DAKVKELGDVKFAIQH
-785 VDKINDAERDYAKE
+785 NDAINEANKE
-799 LNSISNQYANNL
+799 FANAINSATKQYVNNL
-811 ISAEQA
+811 STDDEYDNAIIEAKKKMIQ
-817 ESAEL
+817 
-822 SALNKIVSN
+822 KF
-831 YLEIGNLTDEEKK
+831 LEIGNLTTEEE
-844 NLTTYIAKIKE
+844 TTLKQLMVDVKAK
-855 IQKSNL
+855 QKSDM
-861 QKSLKEDVSDI
+861 QKSLKEDISDI

-877 SIADKFNFGT
+877 SIADKFNLGNSN
-887 KYRDKQS
+887 RDKQT
-894 NKEQLDDLVKQ
+894 NKEQFDDLVKQ

-919 AQKLGVELDF
+919 AEKIGIELDF
-929 SELDKQQSELSS
+929 SELDRQQAELGS
-941 KIANMAKKAKNDA
+941 KIANMAKEAKKEA

-971 DIQSIGHAFDDVK
+971 GIQSIGTAFDDVK
-984 NPLDAFAKGIGVIT
+984 NPLDAFIKGIGVIT
-998 EMMQAYK
+998 QMMQAYK
-1005 TVTEIVTIAQ
+1005 TITEIVTIAQ
-1015 DLFAASTTT
+1015 DLFATSTTT
-1024 AAATDTAATQAEV
+1024 AAAADTAATGVEV
-1037 ANSEAKITSSSG
+1037 ANSTAKTSASAG

-1055 TASGAKLP
+1055 TASGARLP
-1063 FPFNLV
+1063 FPMNLA
-1069 AIATG
+1069 AIAAG
-1074 VATVI
+1074 VAAVI

-1121 RQQSRLF
+1121 RQQARLF

-1141 TGGRVD
+1141 TGGTVD
-1147 FKISGSNLYGSL
+1147 FRISGSNLYGSL
-1159 KNYSNISRKHGKI
+1159 KNYSNMAKKHGKI
-1172 TGIQ
+1172 TGIS

>member
-1 MSKNNVKI
+1 MGKNNVKI

-41 AYERLDDAT
+41 AYERLDDVT

-59 KRDLDSAINKF
+59 KKDLDSAIAKF
-70 KDLQKIQEKV
+70 NELKKIQDKI
-80 KSNLGDMKIDTS
+80 KSNLGDVKIDTS

-98 IGSLVSKSLDSAG
+98 IGSLISKSLDSAG
-111 FSGASSVIDTLGGV
+111 FSGASSMIETLGGV
-125 LGGSLTAGT
+125 MGGSLTAGA
-134 VAATAGVAAAGVA
+134 VAATAGVAAAGIA

-156 LAIQKSTEFGQSLS
+156 QAVQKSSEFGQALS
-170 QLSAITGVQGTAL
+170 GLSAITGVQGTAL
-183 DNMRS
+183 ENMRS

-231 SSTLA
+231 SSILA

-283 DLAGTMKVAGV
+283 DLAATMKVAGV
-294 AANSAG
+294 SANSAG
-300 LSLQEASA
+300 LSLQQASA

-368 NAAQMLAD
+368 NAAQMLAA

-390 TGTATEMARTNFDN
+390 TGTATEMAATNFNN
-404 LAGDIDR
+404 LAGDIGA

-419 LASFNV
+419 LSSFNV

-440 DLMQSVINLV
+440 ELMQSVIDLV

-463 NVVGQS
+463 NVVGQQ
-469 GSMLIDILTTVVN
+469 GSMLIDILTSVVN

-511 FQLVREAI
+511 FQIVREAI
-519 KMVEGL
+519 KMVEGV
-525 VFAVR
+525 VFALR

-539 IVDFKN
+539 FADFKN
-545 YVMSSVSKI
+545 YVMAGVSKI

-559 ISKYVDWVQKKVQV
+559 ISKYVDWVQKKIKV
-573 LIGWWKDLKE
+573 LIGWWNDLKK
-583 TIASTRAEM
+583 TISSARAEM
-592 NEANVTQG
+592 NKTNVTQG
-600 NKEKGQK
+600 NKQKGQK
-607 TNKKVNGKSYNQQT
+607 SNKKNNKQTNKKNNTPSRRNLPKADLSFGSGKGSRGSKGNRGGGKS
-621 HDAIN
+621 
-626 YAKGKASNGKTQE
+626 SNNTP
-639 DKQKIYIKT
+639 KQ
-648 IQNGI
+648 
-653 EFERKRLSLAK
+653 
-664 TDYQK
+664 D
-669 KQIQNRIKSYE
+669 
-680 EAKKNS
+680 
-686 PFKSSTTT
+686 P
-694 IASPTSRSPKPSKT
+694 IA
-708 VNTDQITQANKSYTE
+708 QANKSYIE

-737 TQKEYDVKKKSAIE
+737 TQKDYDEKKKSAIE
-751 SLINAYHKQG
+751 SLIDAYHKQG
-761 KTADISPEL
+761 KTVDVSPEL
-770 SALKAKLGEVKESIH
+770 SALKDKLGEVKESIR
-785 VDKINDAERDYAKE
+785 VDKINAAESDYAKE
-799 LNSISNQYANNL
+799 LNSISNQYAKNL
-811 ISAEQA
+811 ISAEEA

-861 QKSLKEDVSDI
+861 QKSLNEDVSDI
-872 TKKDT
+872 GKKDT
-877 SIADKFNFGT
+877 SIADKFNLG
-887 KYRDKQS
+887 DKQS
-894 NKEQLDDLVKQ
+894 NKEQFDDLVKQ
-905 FDELTAKRKEKADE
+905 FDELTAKRNEKKKEAV
-919 AQKLGVELDF
+919 KLGVDLDF
-929 SELDKQQSELSS
+929 SELDKQQAELSS
-941 KIANMAKKAKNDA
+941 KIANMAKKVKKEAN
-954 DFDNVF
+954 FDTALDTF
-960 DGLNDIGDLAS
+960 SDLGNIAS
-971 DIQSIGHAFDDVK
+971 NIDSIGTAFENVK
-984 NPLDAFAKGIGVIT
+984 NPLQGFAAMMQTITTLMQTYKTIT
-998 EMMQAYK
+998 ELV
-1005 TVTEIVTIAQ
+1005 TVAQ
-1015 DLFAASTTT
+1015 NLFAASTT
-1024 AAATDTAATQAEV
+1024 AAATADTAATGVEI
-1037 ANSEAKITSSSG
+1037 ANSEAKTAAAGHEALAKAAKSG
-1049 EAIAGA
+1049 AGIGFPANIAAIAA
-1055 TASGAKLP
+1055 
-1063 FPFNLV
+1063 
-1069 AIATG
+1069 G
-1074 VATVI
+1074 VAAVI
-1079 AALGAISGAF
+1079 AALSAF

-1121 RQQSRLF
+1121 RQQARLF
-1128 KMLDGGLSLNTTS
+1128 KMLDGGLSLNTT
-1141 TGGRVD
+1141 TGGTVD
-1147 FKISGSNLYGSL
+1147 FRISGSNLYGSL
-1159 KNYSNISRKHGKI
+1159 KNYSSMAKKHGKI
-1172 TGIQ
+1172 TGIS

>member
-1 MSKNNVKI
+1 MGKNNVKI

-41 AYERLDDAT
+41 AYERLDDVT

-59 KRDLDSAINKF
+59 KKDLDSAIAKF
-70 KDLQKIQEKV
+70 NELKKIQDKI
-80 KSNLGDMKIDTS
+80 KSNLGDVKIDTS
-92 GFKMPD
+92 GFKIPD

-111 FSGASSVIDTLGGV
+111 FSGASSMIETLGGV
-125 LGGSLTAGT
+125 MGGSLTAGA
-134 VAATAGVAAAGVA
+134 VAATAGVAAAGIA

-156 LAIQKSTEFGQSLS
+156 QAVQKSSEFGQSLS

-368 NAAQMLAD
+368 NAAQMLAA

-404 LAGDIDR
+404 LAGDIGA

-419 LASFNV
+419 LSSFNV

-440 DLMQSVINLV
+440 ELMQSVIDLV

-469 GSMLIDILTTVVN
+469 GSMLIDILTSVVN

-492 DLVDTSGTAS
+492 DLVDTSGTTS

-511 FQLVREAI
+511 FEMIREAI
-519 KMVEGL
+519 KMVEGV
-525 VFAVR
+525 VFALR

-539 IVDFKN
+539 FADFKN
-545 YVMSSVSKI
+545 YVMAGVSKI

-559 ISKYVDWVQKKVQV
+559 ISKYVDWVQKKIKV
-573 LIGWWKDLKE
+573 LIGWWNDLKK
-583 TIASTRAEM
+583 TISSARAEM
-592 NEANVTQG
+592 NKTNVTQG
-600 NKEKGQK
+600 NKQKGQK
-607 TNKKVNGKSYNQQT
+607 SNKKNNKQTNKKNNTPSRRNLPKADLSFGSDKGSHRVSGKGGRTS
-621 HDAIN
+621 
-626 YAKGKASNGKTQE
+626 SNTT
-639 DKQKIYIKT
+639 KQ
-648 IQNGI
+648 
-653 EFERKRLSLAK
+653 
-664 TDYQK
+664 
-669 KQIQNRIKSYE
+669 
-680 EAKKNS
+680 
-686 PFKSSTTT
+686 
-694 IASPTSRSPKPSKT
+694 
-708 VNTDQITQANKSYTE
+708 DQIAQANKSYIE

-737 TQKEYDVKKKSAIE
+737 TQKDYDDKKKSAIE
-751 SLINAYHKQG
+751 SLIDAYHKQG
-761 KTADISPEL
+761 KTVDVSPEL
-770 SALKAKLGEVKESIH
+770 SALKDKLGEVKESIR
-785 VDKINDAERDYAKE
+785 VDKINAAESDYAKE
-799 LNSISNQYANNL
+799 LNLISNQYAKNL
-811 ISAEQA
+811 ISAEEA

-861 QKSLKEDVSDI
+861 QKSLNEDVSDI
-872 TKKDT
+872 GKKDI
-877 SIADKFNFGT
+877 SIADKFNLG
-887 KYRDKQS
+887 DKQS
-894 NKEQLDDLVKQ
+894 NKEQFDDLVKQ
-905 FDELTAKRKEKADE
+905 FDELTAKRNEKKKEAV
-919 AQKLGVELDF
+919 KLGVDLDF
-929 SELDKQQSELSS
+929 SDLDKQQAELSS
-941 KIANMAKKAKNDA
+941 KIANMAKKVKREAN
-954 DFDNVF
+954 FDTVF
-960 DGLNDIGDLAS
+960 NTFSDLGNMAS
-971 DIQSIGHAFDDVK
+971 SIESIGNAFENVK
-984 NPLDAFAKGIGVIT
+984 NPLQGFAAMMQTITTLMQTYKTIT
-998 EMMQAYK
+998 ELV
-1005 TVTEIVTIAQ
+1005 TVAQ
-1015 DLFAASTTT
+1015 NLFAASTT
-1024 AAATDTAATQAEV
+1024 AAATADTAATGVEV
-1037 ANSEAKITSSSG
+1037 ANSEAKTAAAGHEALAKAAKSG
-1049 EAIAGA
+1049 AGIGFPANIAAIAA
-1055 TASGAKLP
+1055 
-1063 FPFNLV
+1063 
-1069 AIATG
+1069 G
-1074 VATVI
+1074 VAAVI
-1079 AALGAISGAF
+1079 AALSAF

-1121 RQQSRLF
+1121 RQQARLF

-1141 TGGRVD
+1141 SGGTVD
-1147 FKISGSNLYGSL
+1147 FRISGSNLYGSL
-1159 KNYSNISRKHGKI
+1159 KNYSSMAKKHGKI
-1172 TGIQ
+1172 TGIS

>member
-1 MSKNNVKI
+1 MGKNNVKI

-41 AYERLDDAT
+41 AYERLDDVT

-59 KRDLDSAINKF
+59 KKDLDSAIAKF
-70 KDLQKIQEKV
+70 NELKKIQDKI
-80 KSNLGDMKIDTS
+80 KSNLGDVKIDTS

-98 IGSLVSKSLDSAG
+98 IGSLISKSLDSAG
-111 FSGASSVIDTLGGV
+111 FSGASSMIETLGGV
-125 LGGSLTAGT
+125 MGGSLTAGA
-134 VAATAGVAAAGVA
+134 VAATAGVAAAGIA

-156 LAIQKSTEFGQSLS
+156 QAVQKSSEFGQALS
-170 QLSAITGVQGTAL
+170 GLSAITGVQGTAL
-183 DNMRS
+183 ENMRS

-231 SSTLA
+231 SSILA

-283 DLAGTMKVAGV
+283 DLAATMKVAGV
-294 AANSAG
+294 SANSAG
-300 LSLQEASA
+300 LSLQQASA

-368 NAAQMLAD
+368 NAAQMLAA

-390 TGTATEMARTNFDN
+390 TGTATEMAATNFNN
-404 LAGDIDR
+404 LAGDIGA

-419 LASFNV
+419 LSSFNV

-440 DLMQSVINLV
+440 ELMQSVIDLV

-463 NVVGQS
+463 NVVGQQ
-469 GSMLIDILTTVVN
+469 GSMLVDILTAVVN
-482 IVGDVLGVFF
+482 VVGDVLGVFF

-511 FQLVREAI
+511 FQIVREAI
-519 KMVEGL
+519 KMVEGV
-525 VFAVR
+525 VFALR

-539 IVDFKN
+539 FADFKN
-545 YVMSSVSKI
+545 YVMAGVSKI

-559 ISKYVDWVQKKVQV
+559 ISKYVDWVQKKIKV
-573 LIGWWKDLKE
+573 LIGWWNDLKK
-583 TIASTRAEM
+583 TISSARAEM
-592 NEANVTQG
+592 NKTNVTQG
-600 NKEKGQK
+600 NKQKGQK
-607 TNKKVNGKSYNQQT
+607 SNKKNNKQTNKKNNTPSRRNLPKADLSFGSGKGSRGSKGNRGGGKS
-621 HDAIN
+621 
-626 YAKGKASNGKTQE
+626 SNNTP
-639 DKQKIYIKT
+639 KQ
-648 IQNGI
+648 
-653 EFERKRLSLAK
+653 
-664 TDYQK
+664 D
-669 KQIQNRIKSYE
+669 
-680 EAKKNS
+680 
-686 PFKSSTTT
+686 P
-694 IASPTSRSPKPSKT
+694 IA
-708 VNTDQITQANKSYTE
+708 QANKSYIE

-737 TQKEYDVKKKSAIE
+737 TQKDYDEKKKSAIE
-751 SLINAYHKQG
+751 SLIDAYHKQG
-761 KTADISPEL
+761 KTVDVSPEL
-770 SALKAKLGEVKESIH
+770 SALKDKLGEVKESIR
-785 VDKINDAERDYAKE
+785 VDKINAAESDYAKE
-799 LNSISNQYANNL
+799 LNSISNQYAKNL
-811 ISAEQA
+811 ISAEEA

-861 QKSLKEDVSDI
+861 QKSLNEDVSDI
-872 TKKDT
+872 GKKDT
-877 SIADKFNFGT
+877 SIADKFNLG
-887 KYRDKQS
+887 DKQS
-894 NKEQLDDLVKQ
+894 NKEQFDDLVKQ
-905 FDELTAKRKEKADE
+905 FDELTAKRNEKKKEAV
-919 AQKLGVELDF
+919 KLGVDLDF
-929 SELDKQQSELSS
+929 SELDKQQAELSS
-941 KIANMAKKAKNDA
+941 KIANMAKKVKKEAN
-954 DFDNVF
+954 FDTALDTF
-960 DGLNDIGDLAS
+960 SDLGNIAS
-971 DIQSIGHAFDDVK
+971 NIDSIGTAFENVK
-984 NPLDAFAKGIGVIT
+984 NPLQGFAAMMQTITTLMQTYKTIT
-998 EMMQAYK
+998 ELV
-1005 TVTEIVTIAQ
+1005 TVAQ
-1015 DLFAASTTT
+1015 NLFAASTT
-1024 AAATDTAATQAEV
+1024 AAATADTAATGVEI
-1037 ANSEAKITSSSG
+1037 ANSEAKTAAAGHEALAKAAKSG
-1049 EAIAGA
+1049 AGIGFPANIAAIAA
-1055 TASGAKLP
+1055 
-1063 FPFNLV
+1063 
-1069 AIATG
+1069 G
-1074 VATVI
+1074 VAAVI
-1079 AALGAISGAF
+1079 AALSAF

-1121 RQQSRLF
+1121 RQQARLF
-1128 KMLDGGLSLNTTS
+1128 KMLDGGLSLNTT
-1141 TGGRVD
+1141 TGGTVD
-1147 FKISGSNLYGSL
+1147 FRISGSNLYGSL
-1159 KNYSNISRKHGKI
+1159 KNYSSMAKKHGKI
-1172 TGIQ
+1172 TGIS

>member
-1 MSKNNVKI
+1 MGKNNVKI

-59 KRDLDSAINKF
+59 KKDLDSAIDKF
-70 KDLQKIQEKV
+70 KELQRIQDKV
-80 KSNLGDMKIDTS
+80 KSNLGGMKIDTS

-111 FSGASSVIDTLGGV
+111 FSGASSMIETLGGV
-125 LGGSLTAGT
+125 MGGSLTAGA

-147 VKEFVDVSQ
+147 VKELVDVSQ
-156 LAIQKSTEFGQSLS
+156 QAVQKSSEFGQSLS

-236 KAGLMSQDDAV
+236 KAGLMSQGDAV

-300 LSLQEASA
+300 LSLQQASA

-368 NAAQMLAD
+368 NAAQMLAA
-376 GGDRYKELLSSLDA
+376 GGDRYKELLGALDK
-390 TGTATEMARTNFDN
+390 TGTASEMARTNFDN
-404 LAGDIDR
+404 LAGDIGA

-419 LASFNV
+419 LSSFNV

-440 DLMQSVINLV
+440 ELMQSVIDLV

-511 FQLVREAI
+511 FQMVGEAI

-525 VFAVR
+525 IFAVR

-539 IVDFKN
+539 FADFKN
-545 YVMSSVSKI
+545 YVMAGVSKI
-554 PLFET
+554 PLFDT
-559 ISKYVDWVQKKVQV
+559 ISKYVDWVQKKIKV
-573 LIGWWKDLKE
+573 LIGWWNDLKK
-583 TIASTRAEM
+583 TISSARAEM
-592 NEANVTQG
+592 NKTNVTQG
-600 NKEKGQK
+600 NKQKGQK
-607 TNKKVNGKSYNQQT
+607 SNKKHNKQNRQQT
-621 HDAIN
+621 HNLQNADMGFGSG
-626 YAKGKASNGKTQE
+626 KGSKGNRGSGRSSNNTT
-639 DKQKIYIKT
+639 KQDPIK
-648 IQNGI
+648 
-653 EFERKRLSLAK
+653 
-664 TDYQK
+664 
-669 KQIQNRIKSYE
+669 
-680 EAKKNS
+680 
-686 PFKSSTTT
+686 
-694 IASPTSRSPKPSKT
+694 
-708 VNTDQITQANKSYTE
+708 QANKSYNE
-723 TMIELNSSL
+723 TMMELNGKL

-737 TQKEYDVKKKSAIE
+737 TQKEYDEKKKSALE
-751 SLINAYHKQG
+751 SLIDAYYKQG
-761 KTADISPEL
+761 KTINNSHEL
-770 SALKAKLGEVKESIH
+770 DAKVKELGDVKFAIQH
-785 VDKINDAERDYAKE
+785 TDAINEANKEFGDAINSATKQYVKNLVTDDEYDNAIIEAKKKM
-799 LNSISNQYANNL
+799 IQ
-811 ISAEQA
+811 
-817 ESAEL
+817 
-822 SALNKIVSN
+822 KF
-831 YLEIGNLTDEEKK
+831 LEIGNLTEAEE
-844 NLTTYIAKIKE
+844 TTLKQLIADVKAK
-855 IQKSNL
+855 QKSDM
-861 QKSLKEDVSDI
+861 QRSLKEDVSDI
-872 TKKDT
+872 TKQDT
-877 SIADKFNFGT
+877 SIADKFNFGN
-887 KYRDKQS
+887 KHRDKQS

-919 AQKLGVELDF
+919 AEKLGISLDF

-941 KIANMAKKAKNDA
+941 KIANMAKEAKKEAN
-954 DFDNVF
+954 FDNIF
-960 DGLNDIGDLAS
+960 DGLNDIGDLTS

-984 NPLDAFAKGIGVIT
+984 DPLDAFGKGIGVIT

-1015 DLFAASTTT
+1015 DLFSASTT
-1024 AAATDTAATQAEV
+1024 AAATADTAATSTEV
-1037 ANSEAKITSSSG
+1037 SNAAAKTTASSG

-1063 FPFNLV
+1063 FPLNLV

-1074 VATVI
+1074 VAAVI

-1101 TTMGDNTLIRVNRG
+1101 TTIGDNTLIRVNRG

-1121 RQQSRLF
+1121 RQQAHLF
-1128 KMLDGGLSLNTTS
+1128 RMLDGGLALNTQS
-1141 TGGRVD
+1141 SGGSVN
-1147 FKISGSNLYGSL
+1147 FKISGSNLYGTL
-1159 KNYSNISRKHGKI
+1159 KNYSNMQSKVGRN
-1172 TGIQ
+1172 TGIR

>member
-1 MSKNNVKI
+1 MGKNNVKI

-41 AYERLDDAT
+41 AYERLDDVT

-59 KRDLDSAINKF
+59 KKDLDSAIDKF
-70 KDLQKIQEKV
+70 KELQNIQEKV
-80 KSNLGDMKIDTS
+80 KSNLGGMKIDTS

-111 FSGASSVIDTLGGV
+111 FSGASSMIETLGGV
-125 LGGSLTAGT
+125 MGGSLTAGT

-147 VKEFVDVSQ
+147 VKELVDVSQ
-156 LAIQKSTEFGQSLS
+156 QAVQKSSEFGQSLS
-170 QLSAITGVQGTAL
+170 QLSAITGVEGTAL

-320 SEAGTQLRNIF
+320 SDAGTQLRNIF

-368 NAAQMLAD
+368 NAAQILAA
-376 GGDRYKELLSSLDA
+376 GGDRYKELLGALDK
-390 TGTATEMARTNFDN
+390 TGTASEMARKNFDN
-404 LAGDIDR
+404 LAGDIGA
-411 MKVQWENF
+411 MKVQWNNF
-419 LASFNV
+419 LSSFNV

-434 LTQSIG
+434 LAQSIG
-440 DLMQSVINLV
+440 ELMQSVIDLV

-492 DLVDTSGTAS
+492 DLVDTSGTTS

-511 FQLVREAI
+511 FQVVREAI

-525 VFAVR
+525 IFAVR

-539 IVDFKN
+539 VIDFKN
-545 YVMSSVSKI
+545 YIMAKVSKI

-559 ISKYVDWVQKKVQV
+559 ISKYVDWVQKKIKV
-573 LIGWWKDLKE
+573 LIGWWKDLKK
-583 TIASTRAEM
+583 TVADTRAAM
-592 NEANVTQG
+592 NKTNVTQG
-600 NKEKGQK
+600 NKKKEQES
-607 TNKKVNGKSYNQQT
+607 NKKN
-621 HDAIN
+621 
-626 YAKGKASNGKTQE
+626 
-639 DKQKIYIKT
+639 
-648 IQNGI
+648 
-653 EFERKRLSLAK
+653 
-664 TDYQK
+664 K
-669 KQIQNRIKSYE
+669 KQTSKKQNTQSG
-680 EAKKNS
+680 KNFPKADMS
-686 PFKSSTTT
+686 FGSGKGSRGSRGDRGSRGSRGSGRSSNNTPNQDP
-694 IASPTSRSPKPSKT
+694 IA
-708 VNTDQITQANKSYTE
+708 QANKSYND
-723 TMIELNSSL
+723 TMMELNGKL

-737 TQKEYDVKKKSAIE
+737 TQKEYDEKKKSALE
-751 SLINAYHKQG
+751 SLIDAYYKQG
-761 KTADISPEL
+761 KTINNSHEL
-770 SALKAKLGEVKESIH
+770 DAKVKELGDVKFAIQH
-785 VDKINDAERDYAKE
+785 TDAINEANKEFADAINSATKQYVKNLSTDDEYDNAIIEAKKKM
-799 LNSISNQYANNL
+799 IQ
-811 ISAEQA
+811 
-817 ESAEL
+817 
-822 SALNKIVSN
+822 KF
-831 YLEIGNLTDEEKK
+831 LEIGNLTTEEE
-844 NLTTYIAKIKE
+844 TTLKQLIADVKAK
-855 IQKSNL
+855 QKSDM

-872 TKKDT
+872 TKQDT
-877 SIADKFNFGT
+877 SIADKFNFGH
-887 KYRDKQS
+887 KNRDKQS

-919 AQKLGVELDF
+919 AQKLGISLDF
-929 SELDKQQSELSS
+929 SELDKQQSELGS
-941 KIANMAKKAKNDA
+941 KIANMAKEAKKEAN
-954 DFDNVF
+954 FDNIF

-971 DIQSIGHAFDDVK
+971 SIQSIGTAFDDVK
-984 NPLDAFAKGIGVIT
+984 NPLDAFIKGIGVIT
-998 EMMQAYK
+998 QMMQAYK

-1015 DLFAASTTT
+1015 DLFSASTT
-1024 AAATDTAATQAEV
+1024 AAATADTAATSTEV
-1037 ANSEAKITSSSG
+1037 ANSNAKTTASSG

-1063 FPFNLV
+1063 FPMNLV

-1074 VATVI
+1074 VAAVI
-1079 AALGAISGAF
+1079 AALASISGAF

-1101 TTMGDNTLIRVNRG
+1101 TTIGDNTLIRVNRG

-1121 RQQSRLF
+1121 RQQAHLF
-1128 KMLDGGLSLNTTS
+1128 KMLDGGLALNTQS
-1141 TGGRVD
+1141 SGGSVN
-1147 FKISGSNLYGSL
+1147 FKISGSNLYGTL
-1159 KNYSNISRKHGKI
+1159 KNYSNMQSKVGRN
-1172 TGIQ
+1172 TGIR

>member
-1 MSKNNVKI
+1 MGKNNVKI

-59 KRDLDSAINKF
+59 KKDLDSAIDKF
-70 KDLQKIQEKV
+70 KELQKIQDKV
-80 KSNLGDMKIDTS
+80 KANLGNMKIDTS

-111 FSGASSVIDTLGGV
+111 FSGASSMIETLGGV
-125 LGGSLTAGT
+125 MGGSLTAGA
-134 VAATAGVAAAGVA
+134 VAATAGVAAAGIA

-156 LAIQKSTEFGQSLS
+156 QAVQKSSEFGQALS

-368 NAAQMLAD
+368 NAAQMLAA

-404 LAGDIDR
+404 LAGDIGA

-419 LASFNV
+419 LSSFNV

-440 DLMQSVINLV
+440 ELMQSVIDLV

-492 DLVDTSGTAS
+492 DLVDTSGTTS

-511 FQLVREAI
+511 FQVIKEAI
-519 KMVEGL
+519 KMVEGV
-525 VFAVR
+525 VFALR

-539 IVDFKN
+539 FADFKN
-545 YVMSSVSKI
+545 YVMSGVSKI
-554 PLFET
+554 PLFDT
-559 ISKYVDWVQKKVQV
+559 ISKYVDWVQKKIKV
-573 LIGWWKDLKE
+573 LIGWWNDLKK
-583 TIASTRAEM
+583 TISSARAEM
-592 NEANVTQG
+592 NKTNVTQG
-600 NKEKGQK
+600 NNKKGQESNK
-607 TNKKVNGKSYNQQT
+607 KNKKQTNKKNNTPSRQNFPKADMSFGS
-621 HDAIN
+621 D
-626 YAKGKASNGKTQE
+626 KGSRGNRGSRGSGRSSNNTP
-639 DKQKIYIKT
+639 KQ
-648 IQNGI
+648 
-653 EFERKRLSLAK
+653 
-664 TDYQK
+664 D
-669 KQIQNRIKSYE
+669 
-680 EAKKNS
+680 
-686 PFKSSTTT
+686 P
-694 IASPTSRSPKPSKT
+694 IA
-708 VNTDQITQANKSYTE
+708 QANKSYNE
-723 TMIELNSSL
+723 TMMEFNGKL

-737 TQKEYDVKKKSAIE
+737 THKEYDEKKKSALE
-751 SLINAYHKQG
+751 SLIDAYYKQG
-761 KTADISPEL
+761 KTISNSHEL
-770 SALKAKLGEVKESIH
+770 DAKVKELGDVKFAIQH
-785 VDKINDAERDYAKE
+785 TDAINEANKEFADAINSATKQYVKNLVTDDEYDNAIIEAKKKM
-799 LNSISNQYANNL
+799 IQ
-811 ISAEQA
+811 
-817 ESAEL
+817 
-822 SALNKIVSN
+822 KF
-831 YLEIGNLTDEEKK
+831 LEIGNLTTEEE
-844 NLTTYIAKIKE
+844 TTLKQLIADVKAK
-855 IQKSNL
+855 QKSDM

-872 TKKDT
+872 TKQDT
-877 SIADKFNFGT
+877 SIADKFNFGN
-887 KYRDKQS
+887 KHRDKQS
-894 NKEQLDDLVKQ
+894 NKEQLNDLVKQ

-919 AQKLGVELDF
+919 AQKLGISLDF

-941 KIANMAKKAKNDA
+941 KIANMAKEAKKEAN
-954 DFDNVF
+954 FDNIF

-971 DIQSIGHAFDDVK
+971 SIQSIGTAFDDVK
-984 NPLDAFAKGIGVIT
+984 NPLDAFIKGIGVIT

-1015 DLFAASTTT
+1015 DLFSASTT
-1024 AAATDTAATQAEV
+1024 AAATADTAATATEV
-1037 ANSEAKITSSSG
+1037 ANSTAKTTASSG

-1063 FPFNLV
+1063 FPMNLV

-1074 VATVI
+1074 VAAVI
-1079 AALGAISGAF
+1079 AALASISGAF

-1101 TTMGDNTLIRVNRG
+1101 TTIGDNTLIRVNRG

-1121 RQQSRLF
+1121 RQQAHLF
-1128 KMLDGGLSLNTTS
+1128 KMLDGGLALNTQS
-1141 TGGRVD
+1141 SGGSVN
-1147 FKISGSNLYGSL
+1147 FKISGSNLYGTL
-1159 KNYSNISRKHGKI
+1159 KNYSNMQSKVGRN
-1172 TGIQ
+1172 TGIR

>member
-1 MSKNNVKI
+1 MGKNNVKI

-59 KRDLDSAINKF
+59 KKDLDSAIAKF
-70 KDLQKIQEKV
+70 NELKKIQDKI
-80 KSNLGDMKIDTS
+80 KSNLGDVKIDTS

-111 FSGASSVIDTLGGV
+111 FSGASSMIETLGGV
-125 LGGSLTAGT
+125 MGGSLTAGA
-134 VAATAGVAAAGVA
+134 VAATAGVAAAGIA
-147 VKEFVDVSQ
+147 VKELVDVSQ
-156 LAIQKSTEFGQSLS
+156 QAVQKSSEFGQALS

-269 ILANASQAGSAEIG
+269 ILANASQAGSAEIS
-283 DLAGTMKVAGV
+283 DLAATMKVAGV
-294 AANSAG
+294 AANSSG
-300 LSLQEASA
+300 LSLQQASA

-368 NAAQMLAD
+368 NAAQMLAA

-404 LAGDIDR
+404 LAGDIGA

-419 LASFNV
+419 LSSFNV

-434 LTQSIG
+434 LAQSIG
-440 DLMQSVINLV
+440 ELMQSVIDLV

-511 FQLVREAI
+511 FQLVKEAI

-525 VFAVR
+525 IFAVR

-539 IVDFKN
+539 VIDFKN
-545 YVMSSVSKI
+545 YIMTKVSKI

-559 ISKYVDWVQKKVQV
+559 ISKYIDWVQKKVQV
-573 LIGWWKDLKE
+573 LINWWKDLKD
-583 TIASTRAEM
+583 TVADTRAAM
-592 NEANVTQG
+592 NKTNVTQG
-600 NKEKGQK
+600 NNKKGQESNK
-607 TNKKVNGKSYNQQT
+607 KNKKQTNKKNNTPSRQNFPKANMSFGS
-621 HDAIN
+621 D
-626 YAKGKASNGKTQE
+626 KGSRGSRGSRGSGRSSNNTP
-639 DKQKIYIKT
+639 KQDPI
-648 IQNGI
+648 
-653 EFERKRLSLAK
+653 S
-664 TDYQK
+664 
-669 KQIQNRIKSYE
+669 
-680 EAKKNS
+680 
-686 PFKSSTTT
+686 
-694 IASPTSRSPKPSKT
+694 
-708 VNTDQITQANKSYTE
+708 QANKSYIE

-737 TQKEYDVKKKSAIE
+737 TQKDYDEKKKSAIE
-751 SLINAYHKQG
+751 SLIDAYHKQG
-761 KTADISPEL
+761 KTVDVSPEL
-770 SALKAKLGEVKESIH
+770 SALKDKLGEVKESIR
-785 VDKINDAERDYAKE
+785 VDKIKKAEDDYAKE
-799 LNSISNQYANNL
+799 LNLINKQYTKNL
-811 ISAEQA
+811 ISAEEA

-861 QKSLKEDVSDI
+861 QKSLNEDVSDI
-872 TKKDT
+872 GKKDT
-877 SIADKFNFGT
+877 SIADKFNLG
-887 KYRDKQS
+887 DKKS
-894 NKEQLDDLVKQ
+894 NKEQFDDLVKQ
-905 FDELTAKRKEKADE
+905 FDELTAKRNEKKKEAV
-919 AQKLGVELDF
+919 KLGVDLDF
-929 SELDKQQSELSS
+929 SDLDKQQAELSS
-941 KIANMAKKAKNDA
+941 KIANMAKKVKKEAN
-954 DFDNVF
+954 FDNIF

-971 DIQSIGHAFDDVK
+971 GIESIGTAFDDVK
-984 NPLDAFAKGIGVIT
+984 NPLDAFAKAIGVIT
-998 EMMQAYK
+998 QMMQAYK
-1005 TVTEIVTIAQ
+1005 TITEVVTIAQ
-1015 DLFAASTTT
+1015 NLFATSTTT
-1024 AAATDTAATQAEV
+1024 AAAADTAATAVETN
-1037 ANSEAKITSSSG
+1037 NSAAKTSAASG
-1049 EAIAGA
+1049 EAIANA

-1063 FPFNLV
+1063 FPANIA
-1069 AIATG
+1069 AIAAG
-1074 VATVI
+1074 VAAVI
-1079 AALGAISGAF
+1079 AALAAISGGF

-1101 TTMGDNTLIRVNRG
+1101 TTIGDNTLIRVNRG

-1121 RQQSRLF
+1121 RQQARLF

-1141 TGGRVD
+1141 AGGTVD
-1147 FKISGSNLYGSL
+1147 FRISGSNLYGSL
-1159 KNYSNISRKHGKI
+1159 KNYSSMAKKHGKI
-1172 TGIQ
+1172 TGIS

>member
-1 MSKNNVKI
+1 MGKNNVKI

-59 KRDLDSAINKF
+59 KKDLDSAIAKF
-70 KDLQKIQEKV
+70 NELKKIQDKI
-80 KSNLGDMKIDTS
+80 KSNLGDVKIDTS

-98 IGSLVSKSLDSAG
+98 IGSLISKSLDSAG
-111 FSGASSVIDTLGGV
+111 FSGASSMIETLGGV
-125 LGGSLTAGT
+125 MGGSLTAGA
-134 VAATAGVAAAGVA
+134 VAATAGVAAAGIA

-156 LAIQKSTEFGQSLS
+156 QAVQKSSEFGQSLS

-188 QIQDLGKETNSSVVD
+188 QIQDLAKETNSSVVD

-269 ILANASQAGSAEIG
+269 ILANASQAGSAEIS
-283 DLAGTMKVAGV
+283 DLAATMKVAGV
-294 AANSAG
+294 AANSSG
-300 LSLQEASA
+300 LSLQQASA

-368 NAAQMLAD
+368 NAAQMLAA

-390 TGTATEMARTNFDN
+390 TGTATEMAATNFNN
-404 LAGDIDR
+404 LAGDIGA

-419 LASFNV
+419 LSSFNV

-440 DLMQSVINLV
+440 ELMQSVIDLV

-492 DLVDTSGTAS
+492 DLVDTSGTTS

-511 FQLVREAI
+511 FEMIREAI
-519 KMVEGL
+519 KMVEGV
-525 VFAVR
+525 VFALR

-539 IVDFKN
+539 FADFKN
-545 YVMSSVSKI
+545 YVMAGVSKI

-559 ISKYVDWVQKKVQV
+559 ISKYVDWVQKKIKV
-573 LIGWWKDLKE
+573 LIGWWNDLKK
-583 TIASTRAEM
+583 TVSDTRAAM
-592 NEANVTQG
+592 NKTNVTQG

-607 TNKKVNGKSYNQQT
+607 SNKKGQKSN
-621 HDAIN
+621 
-626 YAKGKASNGKTQE
+626 KGQ
-639 DKQKIYIKT
+639 
-648 IQNGI
+648 
-653 EFERKRLSLAK
+653 
-664 TDYQK
+664 
-669 KQIQNRIKSYE
+669 
-680 EAKKNS
+680 NS
-686 PFKSSTTT
+686 PSTKNLPKADMLFGSGKGSHRGSGKGGRSSNNT
-694 IASPTSRSPKPSKT
+694 PKQDPIS
-708 VNTDQITQANKSYTE
+708 QANKSYIE

-737 TQKEYDVKKKSAIE
+737 TQKDYDEKKKSAIE
-751 SLINAYHKQG
+751 SLIDAYHKQG
-761 KTADISPEL
+761 KTVDVSPEL
-770 SALKAKLGEVKESIH
+770 GALKDKLGEVKESIR
-785 VDKINDAERDYAKE
+785 VDKINAAESDYAKE
-799 LNSISNQYANNL
+799 LNLINNQYAKNL
-811 ISAEQA
+811 ISAEEA

-861 QKSLKEDVSDI
+861 QKSLNEDVSDI
-872 TKKDT
+872 AKKDT
-877 SIADKFNFGT
+877 SIADKFNLG
-887 KYRDKQS
+887 DKKS
-894 NKEQLDDLVKQ
+894 NKEQFDDLVKQ

-919 AQKLGVELDF
+919 AVKLGVRLDF
-929 SELDKQQSELSS
+929 SELDKQQAELGS
-941 KIANMAKKAKNDA
+941 KIANMAKEAKKEAN
-954 DFDNVF
+954 FDNIF

-971 DIQSIGHAFDDVK
+971 GIESIGTAFDDVK
-984 NPLDAFAKGIGVIT
+984 NPLDAFAKAIGVIT
-998 EMMQAYK
+998 QMMQAYK
-1005 TVTEIVTIAQ
+1005 TITEVVTIAQ
-1015 DLFAASTTT
+1015 NLFATSTTT
-1024 AAATDTAATQAEV
+1024 AAAADTAATAVETT
-1037 ANSEAKITSSSG
+1037 NSAAKTSAASG
-1049 EAIAGA
+1049 EAIANA

-1063 FPFNLV
+1063 FPANIA
-1069 AIATG
+1069 AIAAG
-1074 VATVI
+1074 VAAVI

-1101 TTMGDNTLIRVNRG
+1101 TTIGDNTLIRVNRG

-1121 RQQSRLF
+1121 RQQARLF

-1141 TGGRVD
+1141 TGGTVD
-1147 FKISGSNLYGSL
+1147 FRISGSNLYGSL
-1159 KNYSNISRKHGKI
+1159 KNYSSMSKKHGKI
-1172 TGIQ
+1172 TGIS

>member
-1 MSKNNVKI
+1 MGKNNVKI

-59 KRDLDSAINKF
+59 KKDLDSAIAKF
-70 KDLQKIQEKV
+70 NELKKIQDKI
-80 KSNLGDMKIDTS
+80 KSNLGDVKIDTS

-111 FSGASSVIDTLGGV
+111 FSGASSMIETLGGV
-125 LGGSLTAGT
+125 MGGSLTAGA
-134 VAATAGVAAAGVA
+134 VAATAGVAAAGIA

-156 LAIQKSTEFGQSLS
+156 QAVQKSAEFGQALS
-170 QLSAITGVQGTAL
+170 GLSAITGVQGTAL

-208 AKIGGAMPALL
+208 AKIGGAMPDLL

-368 NAAQMLAD
+368 NAAQMLAA

-404 LAGDIDR
+404 LAGDIGA

-419 LASFNV
+419 LSSFNV

-440 DLMQSVINLV
+440 ELMQSVIDLV
-450 GEFQNSTTIQSAM
+450 GEFQNSTTIQSVM

-502 TALDLLAGA
+502 TSLDLLAGA
-511 FQLVREAI
+511 FQVVKEAI

-525 VFAVR
+525 VFALR

-545 YVMSSVSKI
+545 YVMAKVSKI
-554 PLFET
+554 PLFDT
-559 ISKYVDWVQKKVQV
+559 ISKYVDLVKKKIQV
-573 LIGWWKDLKE
+573 LIGWWNNLKK
-583 TIASTRAEM
+583 TISSARAEM
-592 NEANVTQG
+592 NKTNVTQG
-600 NKEKGQK
+600 NKEKGK
-607 TNKKVNGKSYNQQT
+607 KSNKKGQKSN
-621 HDAIN
+621 
-626 YAKGKASNGKTQE
+626 KG
-639 DKQKIYIKT
+639 
-648 IQNGI
+648 QN
-653 EFERKRLSLAK
+653 S
-664 TDYQK
+664 
-669 KQIQNRIKSYE
+669 
-680 EAKKNS
+680 
-686 PFKSSTTT
+686 SSTKNFPK
-694 IASPTSRSPKPSKT
+694 ADMSFGSGKGSRGDSGSRGSRGSGRSSNNTPKQ
-708 VNTDQITQANKSYTE
+708 DQIAQANKSYNE
-723 TMIELNSSL
+723 TMMELNGKL

-737 TQKEYDVKKKSAIE
+737 TQKDYDEKKKSALD
-751 SLINAYHKQG
+751 SLIDAYYKQG
-761 KTADISPEL
+761 KTINNSHEL
-770 SALKAKLGEVKESIH
+770 DAKVKELGDVKFAIQH
-785 VDKINDAERDYAKE
+785 TDAINEANKEFADAINSATKQYVKNLVTDDEYDNAIIEAKKKM
-799 LNSISNQYANNL
+799 IQ
-811 ISAEQA
+811 
-817 ESAEL
+817 
-822 SALNKIVSN
+822 KF
-831 YLEIGNLTDEEKK
+831 LEIGNLTTEEE
-844 NLTTYIAKIKE
+844 TTLKQLIADVKAK
-855 IQKSNL
+855 QKSDM

-872 TKKDT
+872 TKQET
-877 SIADKFNFGT
+877 SIADKFNFGN
-887 KYRDKQS
+887 KHRDKQS

-919 AQKLGVELDF
+919 AQKLGISLDF

-941 KIANMAKKAKNDA
+941 KIANMAKEAKKEAN
-954 DFDNVF
+954 FDNIF

-971 DIQSIGHAFDDVK
+971 SIQSIGTAFDDVK
-984 NPLDAFAKGIGVIT
+984 NPLDAFIKGIGVIT

-1015 DLFAASTTT
+1015 DLFSASTT
-1024 AAATDTAATQAEV
+1024 AAATADTAATATEV
-1037 ANSEAKITSSSG
+1037 ANSTAKTTASSG

-1063 FPFNLV
+1063 FPMNLV

-1074 VATVI
+1074 VAAVI
-1079 AALGAISGAF
+1079 AALASISGAF

-1101 TTMGDNTLIRVNRG
+1101 TTIGDNTLIRVNRG

-1121 RQQSRLF
+1121 RQQARLF

-1141 TGGRVD
+1141 AGGTVD
-1147 FKISGSNLYGSL
+1147 FRISGSNLYGSL
-1159 KNYSNISRKHGKI
+1159 KNYSSMAKKHGKI
-1172 TGIQ
+1172 TGIS

>member
-1 MSKNNVKI
+1 MGKNNVKI

-59 KRDLDSAINKF
+59 KKDLDSAIAKF
-70 KDLQKIQEKV
+70 NELKKIQDKI
-80 KSNLGDMKIDTS
+80 KSNLGDVKIDTS

-111 FSGASSVIDTLGGV
+111 FSGASSMIETLGGV
-125 LGGSLTAGT
+125 MGGSLTAGA
-134 VAATAGVAAAGVA
+134 VAATAGVAAAGIA

-156 LAIQKSTEFGQSLS
+156 QAVQKSAEFGQALS
-170 QLSAITGVQGTAL
+170 GLSAITGVQGTAL

-368 NAAQMLAD
+368 NAAQMLAA

-404 LAGDIDR
+404 LSGDIGA

-419 LASFNV
+419 LSSFNV

-440 DLMQSVINLV
+440 ELMQSVIDLV

-511 FQLVREAI
+511 FQIVKEAI
-519 KMVEGL
+519 KMVEGV
-525 VFAVR
+525 VFALR

-539 IVDFKN
+539 FADFKN
-545 YVMSSVSKI
+545 YVMAGVSKI
-554 PLFET
+554 PLFDT
-559 ISKYVDWVQKKVQV
+559 ISKYVDWVQKKIKV
-573 LIGWWKDLKE
+573 LIGWWNDLKK
-583 TIASTRAEM
+583 TISSARAEM
-592 NEANVTQG
+592 NKTNVTQG
-600 NKEKGQK
+600 NKQK
-607 TNKKVNGKSYNQQT
+607 EQKSNKKHNKQNQHQT
-621 HDAIN
+621 QNLQNADLSF
-626 YAKGKASNGKTQE
+626 GSGRGSRGSRGSGRSSNNTP
-639 DKQKIYIKT
+639 KQ
-648 IQNGI
+648 
-653 EFERKRLSLAK
+653 
-664 TDYQK
+664 D
-669 KQIQNRIKSYE
+669 
-680 EAKKNS
+680 
-686 PFKSSTTT
+686 P
-694 IASPTSRSPKPSKT
+694 IA
-708 VNTDQITQANKSYTE
+708 QANKSYND
-723 TMIELNSSL
+723 TMMELNGKL

-737 TQKEYDVKKKSAIE
+737 TQKEYDEKKKSALD
-751 SLINAYHKQG
+751 SLINAYYKQG
-761 KTADISPEL
+761 KTINNSHEL
-770 SALKAKLGEVKESIH
+770 DAKVKELGDVKFAIQH
-785 VDKINDAERDYAKE
+785 TDAINEANKEFADAINSATKQYVKNLSTDDEYDNAIIEAKKKM
-799 LNSISNQYANNL
+799 IQ
-811 ISAEQA
+811 
-817 ESAEL
+817 
-822 SALNKIVSN
+822 KF
-831 YLEIGNLTDEEKK
+831 LEIGNLTEAEE
-844 NLTTYIAKIKE
+844 TTLKQLIADVKAK
-855 IQKSNL
+855 QKSDM

-877 SIADKFNFGT
+877 SIADKFNFGN
-887 KYRDKQS
+887 KNRDKQS

-905 FDELTAKRKEKADE
+905 FDELTAKRKEKVDE
-919 AQKLGVELDF
+919 AQKLGISLDF

-941 KIANMAKKAKNDA
+941 KIANMAKEAKKEAN
-954 DFDNVF
+954 FDNIF

-971 DIQSIGHAFDDVK
+971 GIQSIGTAFDDVK
-984 NPLDAFAKGIGVIT
+984 NPLDAFIKGIGVIT

-1005 TVTEIVTIAQ
+1005 TVTEIVTVAQ
-1015 DLFAASTTT
+1015 DLFSASTT
-1024 AAATDTAATQAEV
+1024 AAATADTAATATEV
-1037 ANSEAKITSSSG
+1037 ANSTAKTTASSG

-1063 FPFNLV
+1063 FPMNLV
-1069 AIATG
+1069 AIAAG
-1074 VATVI
+1074 VAAVI
-1079 AALGAISGAF
+1079 AALANIGGAF

-1101 TTMGDNTLIRVNRG
+1101 TTIGDNTLIRVNRG

-1121 RQQSRLF
+1121 RQQAHLF
-1128 KMLDGGLSLNTTS
+1128 KMLDGGLALNTQS
-1141 TGGRVD
+1141 SGGSVN
-1147 FKISGSNLYGSL
+1147 FKISGSNLYGTL
-1159 KNYSNISRKHGKI
+1159 KNYSNMQSKVGRN
-1172 TGIQ
+1172 TGIR

>member
-1 MSKNNVKI
+1 MGKNNVKI

-41 AYERLDDAT
+41 AYERLDDTA

-59 KRDLDSAINKF
+59 KKDLDSAISKF
-70 KDLQKIQEKV
+70 NELKKIQDKI
-80 KSNLGDMKIDTS
+80 KSNLGDVKIDTS

-98 IGSLVSKSLDSAG
+98 IGSIISKSLDSAG

-125 LGGSLTAGT
+125 MGGSLTAGA
-134 VAATAGVAAAGVA
+134 VAATAGVAAAGIA

-156 LAIQKSTEFGQSLS
+156 QAVQKSAEFGQALS

-183 DNMRS
+183 DSMRS

-231 SSTLA
+231 SSILA

-247 QSLTTIMAQFNHTVA
+247 QSLTTIMAQFNHTVE

-300 LSLQEASA
+300 LSLQQASA

-320 SEAGTQLRNIF
+320 AEAGTQLRNIF

-368 NAAQMLAD
+368 NAAQMLAA

-404 LAGDIDR
+404 LAGDIGA

-434 LTQSIG
+434 LAQSIG
-440 DLMQSVINLV
+440 ELMQSVIDLV

-469 GSMLIDILTTVVN
+469 GSMLVDILTSVVN

-511 FQLVREAI
+511 FKVVKEAI
-519 KMVEGL
+519 KMVEGV
-525 VFAVR
+525 VFALR

-539 IVDFKN
+539 FADFKN
-545 YVMSSVSKI
+545 YVMAGVSKI
-554 PLFET
+554 PLFDT
-559 ISKYVDWVQKKVQV
+559 ISKYVDWVQKKIKV
-573 LIGWWKDLKE
+573 LIGWWNDLKK
-583 TIASTRAEM
+583 TISSARAEM
-592 NEANVTQG
+592 NKTNVTQG
-600 NKEKGQK
+600 NKQKGQESNK
-607 TNKKVNGKSYNQQT
+607 KNNKQTNKKNNTPSRQNFPKADMSFGS
-621 HDAIN
+621 D
-626 YAKGKASNGKTQE
+626 KGSNKGNNSNRGSRGSGRSSNNTP
-639 DKQKIYIKT
+639 KQ
-648 IQNGI
+648 
-653 EFERKRLSLAK
+653 
-664 TDYQK
+664 D
-669 KQIQNRIKSYE
+669 
-680 EAKKNS
+680 
-686 PFKSSTTT
+686 P
-694 IASPTSRSPKPSKT
+694 IA
-708 VNTDQITQANKSYTE
+708 QANKSYSE
-723 TMIELNSSL
+723 TIMELNGKL

-737 TQKEYDVKKKSAIE
+737 TQKEYDEKKKSALE
-751 SLINAYHKQG
+751 SLIDAYYKQG
-761 KTADISPEL
+761 KTINNSHEL
-770 SALKAKLGEVKESIH
+770 DAKVKELGDVKFAIQH
-785 VDKINDAERDYAKE
+785 TDAINEANKEFADAINSATKQYVKNLVTDDEYDNAIIEAKKKM
-799 LNSISNQYANNL
+799 IQ
-811 ISAEQA
+811 
-817 ESAEL
+817 
-822 SALNKIVSN
+822 KF
-831 YLEIGNLTDEEKK
+831 LEIGNLTTEEE
-844 NLTTYIAKIKE
+844 TTLKQLIADVKAK
-855 IQKSNL
+855 QKSDM

-877 SIADKFNFGT
+877 SIADKFNFGN
-887 KYRDKQS
+887 KNRDKQS

-919 AQKLGVELDF
+919 AQKLGISLDF
-929 SELDKQQSELSS
+929 SELDKQQSELGS
-941 KIANMAKKAKNDA
+941 KIANMAKEAKKEAN
-954 DFDNVF
+954 FDNIF

-971 DIQSIGHAFDDVK
+971 NIQSIGTAFDDVK
-984 NPLDAFAKGIGVIT
+984 KPLDAFIKGIGVIT

-1015 DLFAASTTT
+1015 DLFSASTT
-1024 AAATDTAATQAEV
+1024 AAATADTAATATEV
-1037 ANSEAKITSSSG
+1037 ANSTAKTTASSG

-1063 FPFNLV
+1063 FPMNLV

-1074 VATVI
+1074 VAAVI
-1079 AALGAISGAF
+1079 AALASISGAF

-1101 TTMGDNTLIRVNRG
+1101 TTIGDNTLIRVNRG

-1121 RQQSRLF
+1121 RQQAHLF
-1128 KMLDGGLSLNTTS
+1128 KMLDGGLALNTQS
-1141 TGGRVD
+1141 SGGSVN
-1147 FKISGSNLYGSL
+1147 FKISGSNLYGTL
-1159 KNYSNISRKHGKI
+1159 KNYSNMQSKVGRN
-1172 TGIQ
+1172 TGIR

>member
-1 MSKNNVKI
+1 MGKNNVKI

-59 KRDLDSAINKF
+59 KKDLDSAIAKF
-70 KDLQKIQEKV
+70 NELKKIQDKI
-80 KSNLGDMKIDTS
+80 KSNLGDVKIDTS

-98 IGSLVSKSLDSAG
+98 IGSLISKSLDSAG
-111 FSGASSVIDTLGGV
+111 FSGASSMIETLGGV
-125 LGGSLTAGT
+125 MGGSLTAGA
-134 VAATAGVAAAGVA
+134 VAATAGVAAAGIA
-147 VKEFVDVSQ
+147 VKELVDVSQ
-156 LAIQKSTEFGQSLS
+156 QAVQKSSEFGQALS

-269 ILANASQAGSAEIG
+269 ILANASQAGSAEIS
-283 DLAGTMKVAGV
+283 DLAATMKVAGV
-294 AANSAG
+294 AANSSG
-300 LSLQEASA
+300 LSLQQASA

-368 NAAQMLAD
+368 NAAQMLAA

-390 TGTATEMARTNFDN
+390 TGTATEMAATNFNN
-404 LAGDIDR
+404 LAGDIGA

-419 LASFNV
+419 LSSFNV

-440 DLMQSVINLV
+440 ELMQSVIDLV

-492 DLVDTSGTAS
+492 DLVDTSGTTS

-511 FQLVREAI
+511 FEMIREAI
-519 KMVEGL
+519 KMVEGV
-525 VFAVR
+525 VFALR

-539 IVDFKN
+539 FADFKN
-545 YVMSSVSKI
+545 YVMAGVSKI

-559 ISKYVDWVQKKVQV
+559 ISKYVDWVQKKIKV
-573 LIGWWKDLKE
+573 LIGWWNDLKK
-583 TIASTRAEM
+583 TVSDTRAAM
-592 NEANVTQG
+592 NKTNVTQG

-607 TNKKVNGKSYNQQT
+607 SNKKGQKSN
-621 HDAIN
+621 
-626 YAKGKASNGKTQE
+626 KGQ
-639 DKQKIYIKT
+639 
-648 IQNGI
+648 
-653 EFERKRLSLAK
+653 
-664 TDYQK
+664 
-669 KQIQNRIKSYE
+669 
-680 EAKKNS
+680 NS
-686 PFKSSTTT
+686 PSTKNLPKADMLFGSGKGSHRGSGKGGRSSNNT
-694 IASPTSRSPKPSKT
+694 PKQDPIS
-708 VNTDQITQANKSYTE
+708 QANKSYIE

-737 TQKEYDVKKKSAIE
+737 TQKDYDEKKKSAIE
-751 SLINAYHKQG
+751 SLIDAYHKQG
-761 KTADISPEL
+761 KTVDVSPEL
-770 SALKAKLGEVKESIH
+770 GALKDKLGEVKESIR
-785 VDKINDAERDYAKE
+785 VDKINAAESDYAKE
-799 LNSISNQYANNL
+799 LNLINNQYAKNL
-811 ISAEQA
+811 ISAEEA

-861 QKSLKEDVSDI
+861 QKSLNEDVSDI
-872 TKKDT
+872 NKKDT
-877 SIADKFNFGT
+877 SIADKFNLG
-887 KYRDKQS
+887 DKKS
-894 NKEQLDDLVKQ
+894 NKEQFDDLVKQ

-919 AQKLGVELDF
+919 AVKLGVSLDF
-929 SELDKQQSELSS
+929 SELDKQQAELGS
-941 KIANMAKKAKNDA
+941 KIANMAKKVKKEAN
-954 DFDNVF
+954 FDNIF
-960 DGLNDIGDLAS
+960 DGLNDIGNLAS
-971 DIQSIGHAFDDVK
+971 GIESIGTAFDDVK
-984 NPLDAFAKGIGVIT
+984 NPLDAFAKAIGVIT
-998 EMMQAYK
+998 QMMQAYK
-1005 TVTEIVTIAQ
+1005 TITEVVTIAQ
-1015 DLFAASTTT
+1015 NLFATSTTT
-1024 AAATDTAATQAEV
+1024 AAAADTAATAVETN
-1037 ANSEAKITSSSG
+1037 NSAAKTSAASG
-1049 EAIAGA
+1049 EAIANA

-1063 FPFNLV
+1063 FPANIA
-1069 AIATG
+1069 AIAAG
-1074 VATVI
+1074 VAAVI

-1101 TTMGDNTLIRVNRG
+1101 TTIGDNTLIRVNRG

-1121 RQQSRLF
+1121 RQQARLF

-1141 TGGRVD
+1141 AGGTVD
-1147 FKISGSNLYGSL
+1147 FRISGSNLYGSL
-1159 KNYSNISRKHGKI
+1159 KNYSSMAKKHGKI
-1172 TGIQ
+1172 TGIS

>member
-1 MSKNNVKI
+1 MGKNNVKI

-59 KRDLDSAINKF
+59 KKDLDSAIDKF
-70 KDLQKIQEKV
+70 KELQNIQEKV
-80 KSNLGDMKIDTS
+80 KSNLGGMKIDTS

-111 FSGASSVIDTLGGV
+111 FSGASSMIETLGGV
-125 LGGSLTAGT
+125 MGGSLTAGA

-147 VKEFVDVSQ
+147 VKELVDVSQ
-156 LAIQKSTEFGQSLS
+156 QAVQKSTEFGQSLS

-183 DNMRS
+183 ENMRS

-247 QSLTTIMAQFNHTVA
+247 QSLTTIMAQFNHTVE

-368 NAAQMLAD
+368 NAAQMLAA

-390 TGTATEMARTNFDN
+390 TGTASEMARTNFDN

-419 LASFNV
+419 LSSFNV

-440 DLMQSVINLV
+440 ELMQSVIDLV

-482 IVGDVLGVFF
+482 VVGDVLGVFF

-511 FQLVREAI
+511 FEMVREAI

-525 VFAVR
+525 IFAVR

-539 IVDFKN
+539 VIDFKN
-545 YVMSSVSKI
+545 YIMTKVSKI

-559 ISKYVDWVQKKVQV
+559 ISKYVDWVQKKIKT
-573 LIGWWKDLKE
+573 LIGWWNDLKK
-583 TIASTRAEM
+583 TISSARAEM
-592 NEANVTQG
+592 NKTNVTQG
-600 NKEKGQK
+600 NKQKGQK
-607 TNKKVNGKSYNQQT
+607 SNKKHNKQNQHQT
-621 HDAIN
+621 
-626 YAKGKASNGKTQE
+626 
-639 DKQKIYIKT
+639 
-648 IQNGI
+648 QN
-653 EFERKRLSLAK
+653 L
-664 TDYQK
+664 
-669 KQIQNRIKSYE
+669 QNADMSFGSGRGGSRG
-680 EAKKNS
+680 
-686 PFKSSTTT
+686 
-694 IASPTSRSPKPSKT
+694 SRSGGRSSN
-708 VNTDQITQANKSYTE
+708 NTTKQDPIAQANKSYNE
-723 TMIELNSSL
+723 TMMELNGKL

-737 TQKEYDVKKKSAIE
+737 TQKEYDEKKKSALE
-751 SLINAYHKQG
+751 SLIDAYYKQG
-761 KTADISPEL
+761 KTINNSHEL
-770 SALKAKLGEVKESIH
+770 DAKVKELGDVKFAIQH
-785 VDKINDAERDYAKE
+785 TDAINEANKEFGDAINSATKQYVKNLVTDDEYDNAIIEAKKKM
-799 LNSISNQYANNL
+799 IQ
-811 ISAEQA
+811 
-817 ESAEL
+817 
-822 SALNKIVSN
+822 KF
-831 YLEIGNLTDEEKK
+831 LEIGNLTEAEE
-844 NLTTYIAKIKE
+844 TTLKQLIADVKAK
-855 IQKSNL
+855 QKSDM

-872 TKKDT
+872 TKQDT
-877 SIADKFNFGT
+877 SIADKFNFGN
-887 KYRDKQS
+887 KHRDKQS

-919 AQKLGVELDF
+919 AEKLGISLDF

-941 KIANMAKKAKNDA
+941 KIANMAKEAKKEAN
-954 DFDNVF
+954 FDNIF
-960 DGLNDIGDLAS
+960 DGLNDIGDLTS

-984 NPLDAFAKGIGVIT
+984 DPLDAFGKGIGVIT
-998 EMMQAYK
+998 QMMQAYK

-1015 DLFAASTTT
+1015 DLFSASTT
-1024 AAATDTAATQAEV
+1024 AAATADTAATSTEV
-1037 ANSEAKITSSSG
+1037 SNAAAKTTASSG

-1063 FPFNLV
+1063 FPLNLV

-1074 VATVI
+1074 VAAVI

-1101 TTMGDNTLIRVNRG
+1101 TTIGDNTLIRVNRG

-1121 RQQSRLF
+1121 RQQAHLF
-1128 KMLDGGLSLNTTS
+1128 RMLDGGLALNTQS
-1141 TGGRVD
+1141 SGGSVN
-1147 FKISGSNLYGSL
+1147 FKISGSNLYGTL
-1159 KNYSNISRKHGKI
+1159 KNYSNMQSKVGRN
-1172 TGIQ
+1172 TGIR

>member
-1 MSKNNVKI
+1 MGKNNVKI

-59 KRDLDSAINKF
+59 KKDLDSAIDKF
-70 KDLQKIQEKV
+70 KELQKIQEKV
-80 KSNLGDMKIDTS
+80 QSNLGNMKIDTS

-111 FSGASSVIDTLGGV
+111 FSGASSMIETLGGV
-125 LGGSLTAGT
+125 MGGSLTAGT

-156 LAIQKSTEFGQSLS
+156 QAVQKSSEFGQALS

-208 AKIGGAMPALL
+208 AKIGSAMPALL
-219 DDVEG
+219 DDAEG

-236 KAGLMSQDDAV
+236 KAGVMSQGDAI

-269 ILANASQAGSAEIG
+269 ILANASQAGTAEIS
-283 DLAGTMKVAGV
+283 DLSETMKVAGV

-308 MAEVLGDNALKG
+308 MAEVLGDNSLKG

-355 TGWMVKQFGVDSA
+355 TGWMVKQFGLDSA
-368 NAAQMLAD
+368 NAAQMLAA
-376 GGDRYKELLSSLDA
+376 GGDRYKELLGALDK
-390 TGTATEMARTNFDN
+390 TGTASEMARKNFDN
-404 LAGDIDR
+404 LAGDINR
-411 MKVQWENF
+411 MKVQWVNF
-419 LASFNV
+419 LSSFNV

-434 LTQSIG
+434 LAQSIG
-440 DLMQSVINLV
+440 ELMQSVIDLV

-482 IVGDVLGVFF
+482 TVGDVLGIFF

-511 FQLVREAI
+511 FQIVKEAI
-519 KMVEGL
+519 KMVEGV
-525 VFAVR
+525 VFALR

-539 IVDFKN
+539 FADFKN
-545 YVMSSVSKI
+545 YVITSISKI

-559 ISKYVDWVQKKVQV
+559 ILKYVDWVQKKIKA
-573 LIGWWKDLKE
+573 LIGWWNDLKK
-583 TIASTRAEM
+583 TISGARAEM
-592 NEANVTQG
+592 NKTNVTQG

-607 TNKKVNGKSYNQQT
+607 SNKKNKKQTNKKNNTPSRRNLPKADMSFGSDKSSRGSKGSRGSGKS
-621 HDAIN
+621 
-626 YAKGKASNGKTQE
+626 SNNTP
-639 DKQKIYIKT
+639 KQ
-648 IQNGI
+648 
-653 EFERKRLSLAK
+653 
-664 TDYQK
+664 
-669 KQIQNRIKSYE
+669 
-680 EAKKNS
+680 
-686 PFKSSTTT
+686 
-694 IASPTSRSPKPSKT
+694 
-708 VNTDQITQANKSYTE
+708 DQIAQANKSYND
-723 TMIELNSSL
+723 TMMELNGKL

-737 TQKEYDVKKKSAIE
+737 TQKEYDEKKKSALE
-751 SLINAYHKQG
+751 SLIDAYYKQG
-761 KTADISPEL
+761 KTINNSHEL
-770 SALKAKLGEVKESIH
+770 DAKVKELGDVKFAIQH
-785 VDKINDAERDYAKE
+785 NDAINEANKE
-799 LNSISNQYANNL
+799 FANAINSATKQYVNNL
-811 ISAEQA
+811 STDDEYDNAIIEAKKKMIQ
-817 ESAEL
+817 
-822 SALNKIVSN
+822 KF
-831 YLEIGNLTDEEKK
+831 LEIGNLTTEEE
-844 NLTTYIAKIKE
+844 TTLKQLMADVKAK
-855 IQKSNL
+855 QKSDM
-861 QKSLKEDVSDI
+861 QKSLKEDISDI

-877 SIADKFNFGT
+877 SIADKFNLGNSN
-887 KYRDKQS
+887 RDKQT
-894 NKEQLDDLVKQ
+894 NKEQFDDLVKQ

-919 AQKLGVELDF
+919 AQKLGIELDF
-929 SELDKQQSELSS
+929 SELDSQQAELSS

-971 DIQSIGHAFDDVK
+971 GIQSIGTAFDDVK
-984 NPLDAFAKGIGVIT
+984 NPLDAFIKGIGVIT
-998 EMMQAYK
+998 QMMQAYK
-1005 TVTEIVTIAQ
+1005 TITEIVTIAQ
-1015 DLFAASTTT
+1015 DLFATSTTT
-1024 AAATDTAATQAEV
+1024 AAAADTAATTIETT
-1037 ANSEAKITSSSG
+1037 NSAAKTSAASG
-1049 EAIAGA
+1049 EAIANA

-1063 FPFNLV
+1063 FPANIA
-1069 AIATG
+1069 AIAAG
-1074 VATVI
+1074 VAAVI
-1079 AALGAISGAF
+1079 AALAAISGGF

-1121 RQQSRLF
+1121 RQQARLF

-1141 TGGRVD
+1141 TGGTVD
-1147 FKISGSNLYGSL
+1147 FRISGSNLYGSL
-1159 KNYSNISRKHGKI
+1159 KNYSSMSKKHGKI
-1172 TGIQ
+1172 TGIS

>member
-1 MSKNNVKI
+1 MGKNNVKI
-9 SIAADTASAKQQ
+9 SISADTAQAKASMQ
-21 INNFSKELNQS
+21 NFSKTLNSS
-32 KRSVRDLTA
+32 KRSVRDLTY
-41 AYERLDDAT
+41 AYEQLDNAT
-50 KSSSIGKNM
+50 KSSSIGRNM
-59 KRDLDSAINKF
+59 KKDLDSAIAKF
-70 KDLQKIQEKV
+70 NELKKIQDKI
-80 KSNLGDMKIDTS
+80 KSNLGDVKIDTS

-111 FSGASSVIDTLGGV
+111 FSGASSVIETLGGV
-125 LGGSLTAGT
+125 MGGSLTAGA
-134 VAATAGVAAAGVA
+134 VAATAGVAAAGIA

-156 LAIQKSTEFGQSLS
+156 QAVQKSSEFGQALS

-368 NAAQMLAD
+368 NAAQMLAA

-404 LAGDIDR
+404 LAGDIGA

-419 LASFNV
+419 LSSFNV

-440 DLMQSVINLV
+440 ELMQSVIDLV

-463 NVVGQS
+463 NVVGQQ
-469 GSMLIDILTTVVN
+469 GSMLIDILTSVVN

-511 FQLVREAI
+511 FQVVREAI
-519 KMVEGL
+519 KMVEGV
-525 VFAVR
+525 VFALR

-539 IVDFKN
+539 FADFKN
-545 YVMSSVSKI
+545 YVMAGVSKI

-559 ISKYVDWVQKKVQV
+559 ISKYVDWVQKKIKV
-573 LIGWWKDLKE
+573 LIGWWNDLKK
-583 TIASTRAEM
+583 TISSARAEM
-592 NEANVTQG
+592 NKTNVTQG
-600 NKEKGQK
+600 NKQK
-607 TNKKVNGKSYNQQT
+607 EQKSNKKNKKQTNKKNNTPSRRNLPKADMSFGSDKGSRGSKGSKGSRGSGKS
-621 HDAIN
+621 
-626 YAKGKASNGKTQE
+626 SNNTP
-639 DKQKIYIKT
+639 KQ
-648 IQNGI
+648 
-653 EFERKRLSLAK
+653 
-664 TDYQK
+664 
-669 KQIQNRIKSYE
+669 
-680 EAKKNS
+680 
-686 PFKSSTTT
+686 
-694 IASPTSRSPKPSKT
+694 
-708 VNTDQITQANKSYTE
+708 DQIAQANKSYNE
-723 TMIELNSSL
+723 TMMELNGKL

-737 TQKEYDVKKKSAIE
+737 TQKEYDEKKKSALE
-751 SLINAYHKQG
+751 SLIDAYYKQG
-761 KTADISPEL
+761 KTINNSHEL
-770 SALKAKLGEVKESIH
+770 DAKVKELGDVKFAIQH
-785 VDKINDAERDYAKE
+785 NDAINEANKE
-799 LNSISNQYANNL
+799 FADAINSATKQYVNNL
-811 ISAEQA
+811 STDDEYDNAIIEAKKKMIQ
-817 ESAEL
+817 
-822 SALNKIVSN
+822 KF
-831 YLEIGNLTDEEKK
+831 LEIGNLTTEEE
-844 NLTTYIAKIKE
+844 TTLKQLMADVKAK
-855 IQKSNL
+855 QKSDM
-861 QKSLKEDVSDI
+861 QKSLKEDISDI

-877 SIADKFNFGT
+877 SIADKFNLGNSH
-887 KYRDKQS
+887 RDKQT
-894 NKEQLDDLVKQ
+894 NKEQFDDLVKQ

-919 AQKLGVELDF
+919 AQKLGIELDF
-929 SELDKQQSELSS
+929 SELDSQQAELSS

-971 DIQSIGHAFDDVK
+971 GIQSIGTAFDDVK
-984 NPLDAFAKGIGVIT
+984 NPLDAFIKGIGVIT
-998 EMMQAYK
+998 QMMQAYK
-1005 TVTEIVTIAQ
+1005 TITEIVTIAQ
-1015 DLFAASTTT
+1015 DLFAASTT
-1024 AAATDTAATQAEV
+1024 AAATADTAATGVEV
-1037 ANSEAKITSSSG
+1037 ANHTAKTSAASG
-1049 EAIAGA
+1049 EAIANA

-1063 FPFNLV
+1063 FPANIA
-1069 AIATG
+1069 AIAAG
-1074 VATVI
+1074 VAAVI
-1079 AALGAISGAF
+1079 AALAAISGGF

-1121 RQQSRLF
+1121 RQQARLF

-1141 TGGRVD
+1141 TGGTVD
-1147 FKISGSNLYGSL
+1147 FRISGSNLYGSL
-1159 KNYSNISRKHGKI
+1159 KNYSSMAKKHGKI
-1172 TGIQ
+1172 TGIS